1 MNKKFLSAILFGALM
16 VSSTGTFV
24 SCKDYDDDIDELWGA
39 VNGGKEE
46 LSKKVSALE
55 TSVSDLQGAQT
66 KLEAEIAAVKKE
78 AADAKAAADQAAA
91 DAADAKAAA
100 LQAEKNAIEA
110 AKAEI
115 AKVKEE
121 LVKMIQDN
129 QGASEEDIKA
139 IESEIA
145 TIKGDIAALTAA
157 YKGADAEIL
166 DKLSKVESTLGER
179 ISNLEADVKT
189 NKEEIGKLQGA
200 LKLQQDALD
209 AYKEA
214 TGKELGNI
222 NTRLGECEEA
232 VKALQGFDVAETKA
246 AIEQLKNDYKKIA
259 EEITKINTNLDV
271 LSSAI
276 YTGVTHVSLVNSVNN
291 NQGENN
297 WNLDFESV
305 LIQKNIF
312 GDEWTLDKTISNK
325 LEFKGGTQDQKS
337 AKFLIRVSPT
347 NANLDASMISLQ
359 DSKGEKLDI
368 VEVKNITP
376 YDELLTGERGISKG
390 GLWVVEVA
398 LKNYDADSFN
408 AAAYKDGKKVD
419 NNQQYNLYAV
429 AVDNTKEDETAMGK
443 RNIIST
449 YDLTL
454 EHGNFDPSEK
464 LNFFV
469 DDTNVND
476 INNRYSFESKSI
488 TGEVESG
495 STPAKEYKWSGNA
508 LTEAFDKNGNVLKD
522 KEGTPVATVEENQA
536 PEEGDNRSDMQA
548 YPAVQNKA
556 ITISLKEKKGEK
568 WVAAE
573 KVKAM
578 YVTFDKKA
586 NAVESAPSEW
596 NAWNSYKYEGLNTVV
611 EGTTATIKISPNEDQ
626 EIINDF
632 IGFRV
637 YAVNLDGTL
646 VDPDGRAF
654 YVKLGE
660 AGVEIPSIE
669 TKVIATEVDAKSGA
683 VELSKEDVAKLKGL
697 KIASY
702 EWAADGLGD
711 KVNEN
716 PDLNNKITH
725 TKANGFQ
732 VTLTAGT
739 ATITT
744 ATDVVD
750 GILEKE
756 QKVTIPTDINK
767 VTIATKFNESL
778 GMVLDDTKLNGT
790 LTLKNADGFVLATI
804 KVSAEKVLPTAEP
817 AEDKF
822 TVKDNQIVNGVY
834 NCFLIP
840 SQYKMDGTIT
850 WDAQNGWGVKG
861 TASEGTMNM
870 ENVFNGWEKDFDE
883 SEAISGYRIVL
894 ANTKYNADTKD
905 YTDEE
910 EFTKNVAIPN
920 VLINSTT
927 KHATD
932 VEYVYAGVS
941 AYVDNNKVLINQ
953 NHAVKAYDS
962 FNTVYN
968 CYMHKPVHT
977 WRWIEAKDGNYTL
990 IDGEWVIDTNKN
1002 GKKDAGEV
1010 SRPLPKTSAVYAEEN
1025 FEVNCADIFGVNTYN
1040 STKYGVD
1047 MTKLNLKEIRVVDAK
1062 ITSNGSKDEDY
1073 FVRNH
1078 SHNSQDWGDQTIKF
1092 HKNSAST
1099 NPTADVASTLT
1110 VVYVDMYGHVQTAEV
1125 GFTVKKQ

>member
-1 MNKKFLSAILFGALM
+1 MNKKFLSAVLFGALM

-24 SCKDYDDDIDELWGA
+24 SCKDYDDDIEELWGA
-39 VNGGKEE
+39 VNGGKED

-55 TSVSDLQGAQT
+55 TSVSDLQSAQT
-66 KLEAEIAAVKKE
+66 KLEAEIAAAKKE
-78 AADAKAAADQAAA
+78 
-91 DAADAKAAA
+91 AADAKAAA

-121 LVKMIQDN
+121 LVKMIQNN

-145 TIKGDIAALTAA
+145 TIKGDITALTAA

-166 DKLSKVESTLGER
+166 DKLSKVEGVLGER
-179 ISNLEADVKT
+179 ITNLEADVKT
-189 NKEEIGKLQGA
+189 NKEEIGKLQSA

-214 TGKELGNI
+214 TGKELGDVK
-222 NTRLGECEEA
+222 TKLEACEKA
-232 VKALQGFDVAETKA
+232 VEALQGFDVAETKA

-276 YTGVTHVSLVNSVNN
+276 YTGVTHVSLVNSESN
-291 NQGENN
+291 NQGKDK

-312 GDEWTLDKTISNK
+312 GDEWTLDKTIANK

-376 YDELLTGERGISKG
+376 YDELLTGTRGISKG

-398 LKNYDADSFN
+398 LKNYDEDSFN
-408 AAAYKDGKKVD
+408 AAATNKDGKEV
-419 NNQQYNLYAV
+419 LYAV

-476 INNRYSFESKSI
+476 INNRYTFESKSI

-495 STPAKEYKWSGNA
+495 STPAKEYKWTGNA

-522 KEGTPVATVEENQA
+522 KDGNFVAKEEENQA
-536 PEEGDNRSDMQA
+536 PETGDNRSNMQA

-556 ITISLKEKKGEK
+556 ITISLKEKNNEGK

-669 TKVIATEVDAKSGA
+669 TKVIATTVDAESGA

-711 KVNEN
+711 KVNGV
-716 PDLNNKITH
+716 TH
-725 TKANGFQ
+725 IKANGFQ

-739 ATITT
+739 AVI
-744 ATDVVD
+744 ATGSEVVD
-750 GILEKE
+750 GILEGK
-756 QKVTIPTDINK
+756 QDVTIPTNINK
-767 VTIATKFNESL
+767 ATIVTKFNENL
-778 GMVLDDTKLNGT
+778 GLVLNDTKLNGT

-817 AEDKF
+817 AEHKF
-822 TVKDNQIVNGVY
+822 TAKDNQIVNGVY

-840 SQYKMDGTIT
+840 SQYDMDGTIT
-850 WDAQNGWGVKG
+850 WDAQNGWGVTG

-870 ENVFNGWEKDFDE
+870 ENVFNGWKNDFDGN
-883 SEAISGYRIVL
+883 SVTSGYRIVL
-894 ANTKYNADTKD
+894 ANTKYNNDTKD
-905 YTDEE
+905 YTDEA
-910 EFTKNVAIPN
+910 EFGKNVTITN
-920 VLINSTT
+920 KLINSET

-977 WRWIEAKDGNYTL
+977 WRWIEAADKGYIVKDGIWYSA
-990 IDGEWVIDTNKN
+990 DGK
-1002 GKKDAGEV
+1002 V
-1010 SRPLPKTSAVYAEEN
+1010 SKEDEMPKTSAVYAEEN

-1073 FVRNH
+1073 FVRDH
-1078 SHNSQDWGDQTIKF
+1078 SQNSQDWGNQTIKF
-1092 HKNSAST
+1092 RKNSSST

>member
-1 MNKKFLSAILFGALM
+1 MNKKFLSAVLFGALM

-24 SCKDYDDDIDELWGA
+24 SCKDYDDDIEELWGA
-39 VNGGKEE
+39 VNGGKED

-55 TSVSDLQGAQT
+55 TSVSDLQSAQT
-66 KLEAEIAAVKKE
+66 KLEAEIAAAKKE
-78 AADAKAAADQAAA
+78 
-91 DAADAKAAA
+91 AADAKAAA

-121 LVKMIQDN
+121 LVKMIQNN

-145 TIKGDIAALTAA
+145 TIKGDITALTAA

-166 DKLSKVESTLGER
+166 DKLSKVEGVLGER
-179 ISNLEADVKT
+179 ITNLEADVKT
-189 NKEEIGKLQGA
+189 NKEEIGKLQSA

-214 TGKELGNI
+214 TGKELGDVK
-222 NTRLGECEEA
+222 TKLEACEKA
-232 VKALQGFDVAETKA
+232 VEALQGFDVAETKA

-276 YTGVTHVSLVNSVNN
+276 YTGVTHVSLVNSESN
-291 NQGENN
+291 NQGKDK

-312 GDEWTLDKTISNK
+312 GDEWTLDKTIANK

-376 YDELLTGERGISKG
+376 YDELLTGTRGISKG

-398 LKNYDADSFN
+398 LKNYDEDSFN
-408 AAAYKDGKKVD
+408 AAATNKDGKKV
-419 NNQQYNLYAV
+419 LYAV

-476 INNRYSFESKSI
+476 INNRYTFESKSI

-495 STPAKEYKWSGNA
+495 STPAKEYKWTGNA

-522 KEGTPVATVEENQA
+522 KDGNFVAKEEENQA
-536 PEEGDNRSDMQA
+536 PETGDNRSNMQA

-556 ITISLKEKKGEK
+556 ITISLKEKNNEGK

-669 TKVIATEVDAKSGA
+669 TKVIATTVDAESGA

-711 KVNEN
+711 KVNGV
-716 PDLNNKITH
+716 TH
-725 TKANGFQ
+725 IKANGFQ

-739 ATITT
+739 AVI
-744 ATDVVD
+744 ATGSEVVD
-750 GILEKE
+750 GILEGK
-756 QKVTIPTDINK
+756 QDVTIPTNINK
-767 VTIATKFNESL
+767 ATIVTKFNENL
-778 GMVLDDTKLNGT
+778 GLVLNDTKLNGT

-817 AEDKF
+817 AEHKF
-822 TVKDNQIVNGVY
+822 TAKDNQIVNGVY

-840 SQYKMDGTIT
+840 SQYDMDGTIT
-850 WDAQNGWGVKG
+850 WDAQNGWGVTG

-870 ENVFNGWEKDFDE
+870 ENVFNGWKNDFDGN
-883 SEAISGYRIVL
+883 SVTSGYRIVL
-894 ANTKYNADTKD
+894 ANTKYNNDTKD
-905 YTDEE
+905 YTDEA
-910 EFTKNVAIPN
+910 EFGKNVTITN
-920 VLINSTT
+920 KLINSET

-977 WRWIEAKDGNYTL
+977 WRWIEAADKGYIVKDGIWYSA
-990 IDGEWVIDTNKN
+990 DGK
-1002 GKKDAGEV
+1002 V
-1010 SRPLPKTSAVYAEEN
+1010 SKEDEMPKTSAVYAEKN

-1073 FVRNH
+1073 FVRDH
-1078 SHNSQDWGDQTIKF
+1078 SQNSQDWGNQTIKF
-1092 HKNSAST
+1092 RKNSSST

>member
-1 MNKKFLSAILFGALM
+1 MNKKFLSAVLFGALM

-24 SCKDYDDDIDELWGA
+24 SCKDYDDDIEELWGA
-39 VNGGKEE
+39 VNGGKED

-55 TSVSDLQGAQT
+55 TSVSDLQSAQT
-66 KLEAEIAAVKKE
+66 KLEAEIAAAKKE
-78 AADAKAAADQAAA
+78 
-91 DAADAKAAA
+91 AADAKAAA

-121 LVKMIQDN
+121 LVKMIQNN

-145 TIKGDIAALTAA
+145 TIKGDITALTAA

-166 DKLSKVESTLGER
+166 DKLSKVEGVLGER
-179 ISNLEADVKT
+179 ITNLEADVKT
-189 NKEEIGKLQGA
+189 NKEEIGKLQSA

-214 TGKELGNI
+214 TGKELGDVK
-222 NTRLGECEEA
+222 TKLEACEKA
-232 VKALQGFDVAETKA
+232 VEALQGFDVAETKA

-276 YTGVTHVSLVNSVNN
+276 YTGVTHVSLVNSESN
-291 NQGENN
+291 NQGKDK

-312 GDEWTLDKTISNK
+312 GDEWTLDKTIANK

-376 YDELLTGERGISKG
+376 YDELLTGTRGISKG

-398 LKNYDADSFN
+398 LKNYDEDSFN
-408 AAAYKDGKKVD
+408 AAATNKDGKKV
-419 NNQQYNLYAV
+419 LYAV

-476 INNRYSFESKSI
+476 INNRYTFESKSI

-495 STPAKEYKWSGNA
+495 STPAKEYKWTGNA

-522 KEGTPVATVEENQA
+522 KDGNFVAKEEENQA
-536 PEEGDNRSDMQA
+536 PETGDNRSNMQA

-556 ITISLKEKKGEK
+556 ITISLKEKNNEGK

-669 TKVIATEVDAKSGA
+669 TKVIATTVDAESGA

-711 KVNEN
+711 KVNGV
-716 PDLNNKITH
+716 TH
-725 TKANGFQ
+725 IKANGFQ

-739 ATITT
+739 AVI
-744 ATDVVD
+744 ATDSEVVD
-750 GILEKE
+750 GILEGK
-756 QKVTIPTDINK
+756 QDVTIPTNINK
-767 VTIATKFNESL
+767 ATIVTKFNENL
-778 GMVLDDTKLNGT
+778 GLVLNDTKLNGT

-817 AEDKF
+817 AEHKF
-822 TVKDNQIVNGVY
+822 TAKDNQIVNGVY

-840 SQYKMDGTIT
+840 SQYDMDGTIT
-850 WDAQNGWGVKG
+850 WDAQNGWGVTG

-870 ENVFNGWEKDFDE
+870 ENVFNGWKNDFDGN
-883 SEAISGYRIVL
+883 SVTSGYRIVL
-894 ANTKYNADTKD
+894 ANTKYNNDTKD
-905 YTDEE
+905 YTDEA
-910 EFTKNVAIPN
+910 EFGKNVTITN
-920 VLINSTT
+920 KLINSET

-977 WRWIEAKDGNYTL
+977 WRWIEAADKGYIVKDGIWYSA
-990 IDGEWVIDTNKN
+990 DGK
-1002 GKKDAGEV
+1002 V
-1010 SRPLPKTSAVYAEEN
+1010 SKEDEMPKTSAVYAEEN

-1073 FVRNH
+1073 FVRDH
-1078 SHNSQDWGDQTIKF
+1078 SQNSQDWGNQTIKF
-1092 HKNSAST
+1092 RKNSSST

>member
-1 MNKKFLSAILFGALM
+1 MNKKFLSAVLFGALM

-24 SCKDYDDDIDELWGA
+24 SCKDYDDDIEELWGA
-39 VNGGKEE
+39 VNGGKED

-55 TSVSDLQGAQT
+55 TSVSDLQSAQT
-66 KLEAEIAAVKKE
+66 KLEAEIAAAKKE
-78 AADAKAAADQAAA
+78 
-91 DAADAKAAA
+91 AADAKAAA

-121 LVKMIQDN
+121 LVKMIQNN

-145 TIKGDIAALTAA
+145 TIKGDITALTAA

-166 DKLSKVESTLGER
+166 DKLSKVEGVLGER
-179 ISNLEADVKT
+179 ITNLEADVKT
-189 NKEEIGKLQGA
+189 NKEEIGKLQSA

-214 TGKELGNI
+214 TGKELGDVK
-222 NTRLGECEEA
+222 TKLEACEKA
-232 VKALQGFDVAETKA
+232 VEALQGFDVAETKA

-276 YTGVTHVSLVNSVNN
+276 YTGVTHVSLVNSESN
-291 NQGENN
+291 NQGKDK

-312 GDEWTLDKTISNK
+312 GDEWTLDKTIANK

-376 YDELLTGERGISKG
+376 YDELLTGTRGISKG

-398 LKNYDADSFN
+398 LKNYDEDSFN
-408 AAAYKDGKKVD
+408 AAATNKDGKKV
-419 NNQQYNLYAV
+419 LYAV

-476 INNRYSFESKSI
+476 INNRYTFESKSI

-495 STPAKEYKWSGNA
+495 STPAKEYKWTGNA

-522 KEGTPVATVEENQA
+522 KDGNFVAKEEENQA
-536 PEEGDNRSDMQA
+536 PETGDNRSNMQA

-556 ITISLKEKKGEK
+556 ITISLKEKNNEGK

-669 TKVIATEVDAKSGA
+669 TKVIATTVDAESGA

-711 KVNEN
+711 KVNGV
-716 PDLNNKITH
+716 TH
-725 TKANGFQ
+725 IKANGFQ

-739 ATITT
+739 AVI
-744 ATDVVD
+744 ATGSEVVD
-750 GILEKE
+750 GILEGK
-756 QKVTIPTDINK
+756 QDVTIPTNINK
-767 VTIATKFNESL
+767 ATIVTKFNENL
-778 GMVLDDTKLNGT
+778 GLVLNDTKLNGT

-817 AEDKF
+817 AEHKF
-822 TVKDNQIVNGVY
+822 TAKDNQIVNGVY

-840 SQYKMDGTIT
+840 SQYDMNGTIT
-850 WDAQNGWGVKG
+850 WDAQNGWGVTG

-870 ENVFNGWEKDFDE
+870 ENVFNGWKNDFDGN
-883 SEAISGYRIVL
+883 SVTSGYRIVL
-894 ANTKYNADTKD
+894 ANTKYNNDTKD
-905 YTDEE
+905 YTDEA
-910 EFTKNVAIPN
+910 EFGKNVTITN
-920 VLINSTT
+920 KLINSET

-977 WRWIEAKDGNYTL
+977 WRWIEAADKGYIVKDGIWYSA
-990 IDGEWVIDTNKN
+990 DGK
-1002 GKKDAGEV
+1002 V
-1010 SRPLPKTSAVYAEEN
+1010 SKEDEMPKTSAVYAEEN

-1073 FVRNH
+1073 FVRDH
-1078 SHNSQDWGDQTIKF
+1078 SQNSQDWGNQTIKF
-1092 HKNSAST
+1092 RKNSSST

>member
-1 MNKKFLSAILFGALM
+1 MNKKFLSAVLFGALM

-24 SCKDYDDDIDELWGA
+24 SCKDYDDDIEELWGA
-39 VNGGKEE
+39 VNGGKED

-55 TSVSDLQGAQT
+55 TSVSDLQSAQT
-66 KLEAEIAAVKKE
+66 KLEAEIAAAKKE
-78 AADAKAAADQAAA
+78 
-91 DAADAKAAA
+91 AADAKAAA

-121 LVKMIQDN
+121 LVKMIQNN

-145 TIKGDIAALTAA
+145 TIKGDITALTAA

-166 DKLSKVESTLGER
+166 DKLSKVEGVLGER
-179 ISNLEADVKT
+179 ITNLEADVKT
-189 NKEEIGKLQGA
+189 NKEEIGKLQSA

-214 TGKELGNI
+214 TGKELGDVK
-222 NTRLGECEEA
+222 TKLEACEKA
-232 VKALQGFDVAETKA
+232 VEALQGFDVAETKA

-276 YTGVTHVSLVNSVNN
+276 YTGVTHVSLVNSESN
-291 NQGENN
+291 NQGEDK
-297 WNLDFESV
+297 WNLNFESV

-312 GDEWTLDKTISNK
+312 GDEWTLDKTIANK

-376 YDELLTGERGISKG
+376 YDELLTGTRGISKG

-398 LKNYDADSFN
+398 LKNYDEDSFN
-408 AAAYKDGKKVD
+408 AAATNKDGKKV
-419 NNQQYNLYAV
+419 LYAV

-476 INNRYSFESKSI
+476 INNRYTFESKSI

-495 STPAKEYKWSGNA
+495 STPAKEYKWTGNA

-522 KEGTPVATVEENQA
+522 KDGNFVAKEEENQA
-536 PEEGDNRSDMQA
+536 PETGDNRSNMPA

-556 ITISLKEKKGEK
+556 ITISLKEKNNEGK

-669 TKVIATEVDAKSGA
+669 TKVIATTVDAKSGA

-711 KVNEN
+711 KVNGV
-716 PDLNNKITH
+716 TH
-725 TKANGFQ
+725 IKANGFQ

-739 ATITT
+739 AVI
-744 ATDVVD
+744 ATESKVVD
-750 GILEKE
+750 GILEGK
-756 QKVTIPTDINK
+756 QDVTIPTNINK
-767 VTIATKFNESL
+767 ATIVTKFNENL
-778 GMVLDDTKLNGT
+778 GLVLNDTKLNGT

-817 AEDKF
+817 AEHKF
-822 TVKDNQIVNGVY
+822 TAKDNQIVNGVY

-840 SQYKMDGTIT
+840 SQYDMNGTIT
-850 WDAQNGWGVKG
+850 WDAQNGWGVTG

-870 ENVFNGWEKDFDE
+870 ENVFNGWKNDFDGN
-883 SEAISGYRIVL
+883 SVTSGYRIVL
-894 ANTKYNADTKD
+894 ANTKYNDDTKD
-905 YTDEE
+905 YTDEA
-910 EFTKNVAIPN
+910 EFGKNVTITN
-920 VLINSTT
+920 KLINSET

-941 AYVDNNKVLINQ
+941 AYVDNNKVLTNQ

-977 WRWIEAKDGNYTL
+977 WRWIEAADKGYIVKDGIWYSA
-990 IDGEWVIDTNKN
+990 DG
-1002 GKKDAGEV
+1002 KDSKEDEM
-1010 SRPLPKTSAVYAEEN
+1010 PKTSAVYAEEN

-1073 FVRNH
+1073 FVRDH
-1078 SHNSQDWGDQTIKF
+1078 SQNSQDWGNQTIKF

>member
-1 MNKKFLSAILFGALM
+1 MNKKFLSAVLFGALM

-24 SCKDYDDDIDELWGA
+24 SCKDYDDDIEELWGA
-39 VNGGKEE
+39 VNGGKED

-55 TSVSDLQGAQT
+55 TSVSDLQSAQT
-66 KLEAEIAAVKKE
+66 KLEAEIAAAKKE
-78 AADAKAAADQAAA
+78 
-91 DAADAKAAA
+91 AADAKAAA

-121 LVKMIQDN
+121 LVKMIQNN

-145 TIKGDIAALTAA
+145 TIKGDITALTAA
-157 YKGADAEIL
+157 YKGADSEIL
-166 DKLSKVESTLGER
+166 DKLSKVEGVLGER
-179 ISNLEADVKT
+179 ITNLEADVKT
-189 NKEEIGKLQGA
+189 NKEEIGKLQSA

-214 TGKELGNI
+214 TGKELGDVK
-222 NTRLGECEEA
+222 TKLEACEKA
-232 VKALQGFDVAETKA
+232 VEALQGFDVAETKA

-276 YTGVTHVSLVNSVNN
+276 YTGVTHVSLVNSESN
-291 NQGENN
+291 NQGKDK

-312 GDEWTLDKTISNK
+312 GDEWTLDKTIANK

-376 YDELLTGERGISKG
+376 YDELLTGTRGISKG

-398 LKNYDADSFN
+398 LKNYDEDSFN
-408 AAAYKDGKKVD
+408 AAATNKDGKKV
-419 NNQQYNLYAV
+419 LYAV

-476 INNRYSFESKSI
+476 INNRYTFESKSI

-495 STPAKEYKWSGNA
+495 STPAKEYKWTGNA

-522 KEGTPVATVEENQA
+522 KDGNFVAKEEENQA
-536 PEEGDNRSDMQA
+536 PETGDNRSNMQA

-556 ITISLKEKKGEK
+556 ITISLKEKNNEGK

-669 TKVIATEVDAKSGA
+669 TKVIATTVDAESGA

-711 KVNEN
+711 KVNGV
-716 PDLNNKITH
+716 TH
-725 TKANGFQ
+725 IKANGFQ

-739 ATITT
+739 AVI
-744 ATDVVD
+744 ATGSEVVD
-750 GILEKE
+750 GILEGK
-756 QKVTIPTDINK
+756 QDVTIPTNINK
-767 VTIATKFNESL
+767 ATIVTKFNENL
-778 GMVLDDTKLNGT
+778 GLVLNDTKLNGT

-817 AEDKF
+817 AEHKF
-822 TVKDNQIVNGVY
+822 TAKDNQIVNGVY

-840 SQYKMDGTIT
+840 SQYDMDGTIT
-850 WDAQNGWGVKG
+850 WDAQNGWGVTG

-870 ENVFNGWEKDFDE
+870 ENVFNGWKNDFDGN
-883 SEAISGYRIVL
+883 SVTSGYRIVL
-894 ANTKYNADTKD
+894 ANTKYNNDTKD
-905 YTDEE
+905 YTDEA
-910 EFTKNVAIPN
+910 EFGKNVTITN
-920 VLINSTT
+920 KLINSET

-977 WRWIEAKDGNYTL
+977 WRWIEAADKGYIVKDGIWYSA
-990 IDGEWVIDTNKN
+990 DGK
-1002 GKKDAGEV
+1002 V
-1010 SRPLPKTSAVYAEEN
+1010 SKEDEMPKTSAVYAEEN

-1073 FVRNH
+1073 FVRDH
-1078 SHNSQDWGDQTIKF
+1078 SQNSQDWGNQTIKF
-1092 HKNSAST
+1092 RKNSSST

>member
-24 SCKDYDDDIDELWGA
+24 SCKDYDDDIDELWSA

-214 TGKELGNI
+214 TGKELGDI
-222 NTRLGECEEA
+222 NTRLAACEEA

-276 YTGVTHVSLVNSVNN
+276 YTGVTHVSLVNSENN
-291 NQGENN
+291 NQGEDK

-312 GDEWTLDKTISNK
+312 GDEWTLDKTIANK

-376 YDELLTGERGISKG
+376 YDELLTGTRGISKG

-398 LKNYDADSFN
+398 LKNYDEDSFN
-408 AAAYKDGKKVD
+408 AAADKDGKKV
-419 NNQQYNLYAV
+419 LYAV
-429 AVDNTKEDETAMGK
+429 AVDNTKEDETVMGK

-454 EHGNFDPSEK
+454 EHNNFGPSNE
-464 LNFFV
+464 LDFFV

-476 INNRYSFESKSI
+476 INNRYTFESKSI
-488 TGEVESG
+488 TGEVKSG
-495 STPAKEYKWSGNA
+495 STPAKEYKWTGNA

-522 KEGTPVATVEENQA
+522 KGNFVAKEEENQA
-536 PEEGDNRSDMQA
+536 PEKGDNRSNMQA

-556 ITISLKEKKGEK
+556 ITISLKEKKGDK

-669 TKVIATEVDAKSGA
+669 TKVIATTVDAKSGA

-697 KIASY
+697 KIDSY

-711 KVNEN
+711 KVNEDE
-716 PDLNNKITH
+716 DLEENEKITH
-725 TKANGFQ
+725 IKANGFQ

-744 ATDVVD
+744 GADVVD
-750 GILEKE
+750 GI
-756 QKVTIPTDINK
+756 QKGDDLDVSIPTDINK
-767 VTIATKFNESL
+767 ATIVTKFNESL

-790 LTLKNADGFVLATI
+790 LTLKNVDGFVLATI

-817 AEDKF
+817 AEHKF
-822 TVKDNQIVNGVY
+822 TAKDNQIVNGVY

-850 WDAQNGWGVKG
+850 WDAQKGWGVEG

-870 ENVFNGWEKDFDE
+870 ENVFNGWKNDFKN
-883 SEAISGYRIVL
+883 ATSGYRIVL
-894 ANTKYNADTKD
+894 ANTKYNNGTKD
-905 YTDEE
+905 YTDEA
-910 EFTKNVAIPN
+910 EFGENVTIPN

-932 VEYVYAGVS
+932 IEYVYAGVS
-941 AYVDNNKVLINQ
+941 AYVDNNKVLTNQ

-1002 GKKDAGEV
+1002 GKKDANEV
-1010 SRPLPKTSAVYAEEN
+1010 SRTLPKTSAVYAEEN

-1047 MTKLNLKEIRVVDAK
+1047 MTKLNLQEIRVVDAK

-1073 FVRNH
+1073 FVRDH
-1078 SHNSQDWGDQTIKF
+1078 SQNSQDWDNQTIKF

>member
-1 MNKKFLSAILFGALM
+1 MNKKFLSAVLFGALM

-24 SCKDYDDDIDELWGA
+24 SCKDYDDDIEELWGA
-39 VNGGKEE
+39 VNGGKED

-55 TSVSDLQGAQT
+55 TSVSDLQSAQT
-66 KLEAEIAAVKKE
+66 KLEAEIAAAKKE
-78 AADAKAAADQAAA
+78 
-91 DAADAKAAA
+91 AADAKAAA

-121 LVKMIQDN
+121 LVKMIQNN

-145 TIKGDIAALTAA
+145 TIKGDITALTAA

-166 DKLSKVESTLGER
+166 DKLSKVEGVLGER
-179 ISNLEADVKT
+179 ITNLEADVKT
-189 NKEEIGKLQGA
+189 NKEEIGKLQSA

-214 TGKELGNI
+214 TGKELGDVK
-222 NTRLGECEEA
+222 TKLEACEKA
-232 VKALQGFDVAETKA
+232 VEALQGFDVAETKA

-276 YTGVTHVSLVNSVNN
+276 YTGVTHVSLVNSESN
-291 NQGENN
+291 NQGKDK

-312 GDEWTLDKTISNK
+312 GDEWTLDKTIANK

-376 YDELLTGERGISKG
+376 YDELLTGTRGISKG

-398 LKNYDADSFN
+398 LKNYDEDSFN
-408 AAAYKDGKKVD
+408 AAATNKDGKKV
-419 NNQQYNLYAV
+419 LYAV

-476 INNRYSFESKSI
+476 INNRYTFESKSI

-495 STPAKEYKWSGNA
+495 STPAKEYKWTGNA

-522 KEGTPVATVEENQA
+522 KDGNFVAKEEENQA
-536 PEEGDNRSDMQA
+536 PETGDNRSNMQA

-556 ITISLKEKKGEK
+556 ITISLKEKNNEGK

-669 TKVIATEVDAKSGA
+669 TKVIATTVDAESGA

-711 KVNEN
+711 KVNGV
-716 PDLNNKITH
+716 TH
-725 TKANGFQ
+725 IKANGFQ

-739 ATITT
+739 AVI
-744 ATDVVD
+744 ATGSEVVD
-750 GILEKE
+750 GILEGK
-756 QKVTIPTDINK
+756 QDVTIPTNINK
-767 VTIATKFNESL
+767 ATIVTKFNENL
-778 GMVLDDTKLNGT
+778 GLVLNDTKLNGT

-817 AEDKF
+817 AEHKF
-822 TVKDNQIVNGVY
+822 TAKDNQIVNGVY

-840 SQYKMDGTIT
+840 SQYDMDGTIT
-850 WDAQNGWGVKG
+850 WDAQNGWGVTG

-870 ENVFNGWEKDFDE
+870 ENVFNGWKNDFDGN
-883 SEAISGYRIVL
+883 SVTSGYRIVL
-894 ANTKYNADTKD
+894 ANTKYNNDTKD
-905 YTDEE
+905 YTDEA
-910 EFTKNVAIPN
+910 EFGKNVTITN
-920 VLINSTT
+920 KLINSET

-977 WRWIEAKDGNYTL
+977 WRWIEAADKGYIVKDGIWYSA
-990 IDGEWVIDTNKN
+990 DGKVFKED
-1002 GKKDAGEV
+1002 EM
-1010 SRPLPKTSAVYAEEN
+1010 PKTSAVYAEEN

-1073 FVRNH
+1073 FVRDH
-1078 SHNSQDWGDQTIKF
+1078 SQNSQDWGNQTIKF
-1092 HKNSAST
+1092 RKNSSST

>member
-1 MNKKFLSAILFGALM
+1 MNKKFLSAVLFGALM

-24 SCKDYDDDIDELWGA
+24 SCKDYDDDIEELWGA
-39 VNGGKEE
+39 VNGGKED

-55 TSVSDLQGAQT
+55 TSVSDLQSAQT
-66 KLEAEIAAVKKE
+66 KLEAEIAAAKKE
-78 AADAKAAADQAAA
+78 
-91 DAADAKAAA
+91 AADAKAAA

-121 LVKMIQDN
+121 LVKMIQNN

-145 TIKGDIAALTAA
+145 TIKGDITALTAA

-166 DKLSKVESTLGER
+166 DKLSKVEGVLGER
-179 ISNLEADVKT
+179 ITNLEADVKT
-189 NKEEIGKLQGA
+189 NKEEIGKLQSA

-214 TGKELGNI
+214 TGKELGDVK
-222 NTRLGECEEA
+222 TKLEACEKA
-232 VKALQGFDVAETKA
+232 VEALQGFDVAETKA

-276 YTGVTHVSLVNSVNN
+276 YTGVTHVSLVNSESN
-291 NQGENN
+291 NQGKDK

-312 GDEWTLDKTISNK
+312 GDEWTLDKTIANK

-376 YDELLTGERGISKG
+376 YDELLTGTRGISKG

-398 LKNYDADSFN
+398 LKNYDEDSFN
-408 AAAYKDGKKVD
+408 AAATNKDGKKV
-419 NNQQYNLYAV
+419 LYAV

-476 INNRYSFESKSI
+476 INNRYTFESKSI

-495 STPAKEYKWSGNA
+495 STPAKEYKWTGNA

-522 KEGTPVATVEENQA
+522 KDGNFVAKEEENQA
-536 PEEGDNRSDMQA
+536 PETGDNRSNMQA

-556 ITISLKEKKGEK
+556 ITISLKEKNNEGK

-669 TKVIATEVDAKSGA
+669 TKVIATTVDAESGA

-711 KVNEN
+711 KVNGV
-716 PDLNNKITH
+716 TH
-725 TKANGFQ
+725 IKANGFQ

-739 ATITT
+739 AVI
-744 ATDVVD
+744 ATGSEVVD
-750 GILEKE
+750 GILEGK
-756 QKVTIPTDINK
+756 QDVTIPTNINK
-767 VTIATKFNESL
+767 ATIVTKFNENL
-778 GMVLDDTKLNGT
+778 GLVLNDTKLNGT

-817 AEDKF
+817 AEHKF
-822 TVKDNQIVNGVY
+822 TAKDNQIVNGVY

-840 SQYKMDGTIT
+840 SQYDMDGTIT
-850 WDAQNGWGVKG
+850 WDAQNGWGVTG

-870 ENVFNGWEKDFDE
+870 ENVFNGWKNDFDGN
-883 SEAISGYRIVL
+883 SVTSGYRIVL
-894 ANTKYNADTKD
+894 ANTKYNNDTKD
-905 YTDEE
+905 YTDEA
-910 EFTKNVAIPN
+910 EFGKNVTITN
-920 VLINSTT
+920 KLINSET

-977 WRWIEAKDGNYTL
+977 WRWIEAADKGYIVKDGIWYSA
-990 IDGEWVIDTNKN
+990 DGK
-1002 GKKDAGEV
+1002 V
-1010 SRPLPKTSAVYAEEN
+1010 SKEDEMPKTSAVYAEEN

-1047 MTKLNLKEIRVVDAK
+1047 MTKLNLKEISVVDAK

-1073 FVRNH
+1073 FVRDH
-1078 SHNSQDWGDQTIKF
+1078 SQNSQDWGNQTIKF
-1092 HKNSAST
+1092 RKNSSST

>member
-1 MNKKFLSAILFGALM
+1 MNKKFLSAVLFGALM

-24 SCKDYDDDIDELWGA
+24 SCKDYDDDIEELWGA
-39 VNGGKEE
+39 VNGGKED

-55 TSVSDLQGAQT
+55 TSVSDLQSAQT
-66 KLEAEIAAVKKE
+66 KLEAEIAAAKKE
-78 AADAKAAADQAAA
+78 
-91 DAADAKAAA
+91 AADAKAAA

-121 LVKMIQDN
+121 LVKMIQNN

-145 TIKGDIAALTAA
+145 TIKGDITALTAA

-166 DKLSKVESTLGER
+166 DKLSKVEGVLGER
-179 ISNLEADVKT
+179 ITNLEADVKT
-189 NKEEIGKLQGA
+189 NKEEIGKLQSA

-214 TGKELGNI
+214 TGKELGDVK
-222 NTRLGECEEA
+222 TKLEACEKA
-232 VKALQGFDVAETKA
+232 VEALQGFDVAETKA

-276 YTGVTHVSLVNSVNN
+276 YTGVTHVSLVNSESN
-291 NQGENN
+291 NQGKDK
-297 WNLDFESV
+297 WNLEFESV

-312 GDEWTLDKTISNK
+312 GDEWTLDKTIANK

-376 YDELLTGERGISKG
+376 YDELLTGTRGISKG

-398 LKNYDADSFN
+398 LKNYDEDSFN
-408 AAAYKDGKKVD
+408 AAATNKDGKKV
-419 NNQQYNLYAV
+419 LYAV

-476 INNRYSFESKSI
+476 INNRYTFESKSI

-495 STPAKEYKWSGNA
+495 STPAKEYKWTGNA

-522 KEGTPVATVEENQA
+522 KDGNFVAKEEENQA
-536 PEEGDNRSDMQA
+536 PETGDNRSNMQA

-556 ITISLKEKKGEK
+556 ITISLKEKNNEGK

-669 TKVIATEVDAKSGA
+669 TKVIATTVDAESGA

-711 KVNEN
+711 KVNGV
-716 PDLNNKITH
+716 TH
-725 TKANGFQ
+725 IKANGFQ

-739 ATITT
+739 AVI
-744 ATDVVD
+744 ATGSEVVD
-750 GILEKE
+750 GILEGK
-756 QKVTIPTDINK
+756 QDVTIPTNINK
-767 VTIATKFNESL
+767 ATIVTKFNENL
-778 GMVLDDTKLNGT
+778 GLVLNDTKLNGT

-817 AEDKF
+817 AEHKF
-822 TVKDNQIVNGVY
+822 TAKDNQIVNGVY

-840 SQYKMDGTIT
+840 SQYDMDGTIT
-850 WDAQNGWGVKG
+850 WDAQNGWGVTG

-870 ENVFNGWEKDFDE
+870 ENVFNGWKNDFDGN
-883 SEAISGYRIVL
+883 SVTSGYRIVL
-894 ANTKYNADTKD
+894 ANTKYNNDTKD
-905 YTDEE
+905 YTDEA
-910 EFTKNVAIPN
+910 EFGKNVTITN
-920 VLINSTT
+920 KLINSET

-977 WRWIEAKDGNYTL
+977 WRWIEAADKGYIVKDGIWYSA
-990 IDGEWVIDTNKN
+990 DGK
-1002 GKKDAGEV
+1002 V
-1010 SRPLPKTSAVYAEEN
+1010 SKEDEMPKTSAVYAEEN

-1073 FVRNH
+1073 FVRDH
-1078 SHNSQDWGDQTIKF
+1078 SQNSQDWGNQTIKF
-1092 HKNSAST
+1092 RKNSSST

>member
-16 VSSTGTFV
+16 VTSTGTFV
-24 SCKDYDDDIDELWGA
+24 SCKDYDDDIEELWGA
-39 VNGGKEE
+39 VNGGKED

-55 TSVSDLQGAQT
+55 TSVSDLQSAQT
-66 KLEAEIAAVKKE
+66 KLEAEIAAAKKE
-78 AADAKAAADQAAA
+78 
-91 DAADAKAAA
+91 AADAKAAA

-121 LVKMIQDN
+121 LVKMIQNN

-145 TIKGDIAALTAA
+145 TIKGDITALTAA

-166 DKLSKVESTLGER
+166 DKLSKVEGVLGER
-179 ISNLEADVKT
+179 ITNLEADVKT
-189 NKEEIGKLQGA
+189 NKEEIGKLQSA

-214 TGKELGNI
+214 TGKELGDVK
-222 NTRLGECEEA
+222 TKLEACEKA
-232 VKALQGFDVAETKA
+232 VEALQGFDVAETKA

-276 YTGVTHVSLVNSVNN
+276 YTGVTHVSLVNSESN
-291 NQGENN
+291 NQGKDK

-312 GDEWTLDKTISNK
+312 GDEWTLDKTIANK

-376 YDELLTGERGISKG
+376 YDELLTGTRGISKG

-398 LKNYDADSFN
+398 LKNYDEDSFN
-408 AAAYKDGKKVD
+408 AAATNKDGKKV
-419 NNQQYNLYAV
+419 LYAV

-476 INNRYSFESKSI
+476 INNRYTFESKSI

-495 STPAKEYKWSGNA
+495 STPAKEYKWTGNA

-522 KEGTPVATVEENQA
+522 KDGNFVAKEEENQA
-536 PEEGDNRSDMQA
+536 PETGDNRSNMQA

-556 ITISLKEKKGEK
+556 ITISLKEKNNEGK

-669 TKVIATEVDAKSGA
+669 TKVIATTVDAESGA

-711 KVNEN
+711 KVNGV
-716 PDLNNKITH
+716 TH
-725 TKANGFQ
+725 IKANGFQ

-739 ATITT
+739 AVI
-744 ATDVVD
+744 ATGSEVVD
-750 GILEKE
+750 GILEGK
-756 QKVTIPTDINK
+756 QDVTIPTNINK
-767 VTIATKFNESL
+767 ATIVTKFNENL
-778 GMVLDDTKLNGT
+778 GLVLNDTKLNGT

-817 AEDKF
+817 AEHKF
-822 TVKDNQIVNGVY
+822 TAKDNQIVNGVY

-840 SQYKMDGTIT
+840 SQYDMDGTIT
-850 WDAQNGWGVKG
+850 WDAQNGWGVTG

-870 ENVFNGWEKDFDE
+870 ENVFNGWKNDFDGN
-883 SEAISGYRIVL
+883 SVTSGYRIVL
-894 ANTKYNADTKD
+894 ANTKYNNDTKD
-905 YTDEE
+905 YTDEA
-910 EFTKNVAIPN
+910 EFGKNVTITN
-920 VLINSTT
+920 KLINSET

-977 WRWIEAKDGNYTL
+977 WRWIEAADKGYIVKDGIWYSA
-990 IDGEWVIDTNKN
+990 DGK
-1002 GKKDAGEV
+1002 V
-1010 SRPLPKTSAVYAEEN
+1010 SKEDEMPKTSAVYAEEN

-1073 FVRNH
+1073 FVRDH
-1078 SHNSQDWGDQTIKF
+1078 SQNSQDWGNQTIKF
-1092 HKNSAST
+1092 RKNSSST

>member
-1 MNKKFLSAILFGALM
+1 MG
-16 VSSTGTFV
+16 
-24 SCKDYDDDIDELWGA
+24 CC
-39 VNGGKEE
+39 NGGKED

-55 TSVSDLQGAQT
+55 TSVSDLQSAQT
-66 KLEAEIAAVKKE
+66 KLEAEIAAAKKE

-121 LVKMIQDN
+121 LVKMIQNN

-145 TIKGDIAALTAA
+145 TIKGDITALTAA

-166 DKLSKVESTLGER
+166 DKLSKVEGVLGER
-179 ISNLEADVKT
+179 ITNLEADVKT
-189 NKEEIGKLQGA
+189 NKEEIGKLQSA

-214 TGKELGNI
+214 TGKELGDVK
-222 NTRLGECEEA
+222 TKLEACEKA
-232 VKALQGFDVAETKA
+232 VEALQGFDVAETKA

-276 YTGVTHVSLVNSVNN
+276 YTGVTHVSLVNSESN
-291 NQGENN
+291 NQGEDK
-297 WNLDFESV
+297 WNLNFESV

-312 GDEWTLDKTISNK
+312 GDEWTLDKTIANK

-376 YDELLTGERGISKG
+376 YDELLTGRGISKG

-398 LKNYDADSFN
+398 LKNYDKDSFN
-408 AAAYKDGKKVD
+408 AAATNKDGKKV
-419 NNQQYNLYAV
+419 LYAV

-454 EHGNFDPSEK
+454 EHGNFDPSEN

-476 INNRYSFESKSI
+476 INNRYTFESKSI

-495 STPAKEYKWSGNA
+495 STPAKEYKWTGNA

-522 KEGTPVATVEENQA
+522 KDGNFVAKEEENQA
-536 PEEGDNRSDMQA
+536 PEIGDNRSNMQA

-556 ITISLKEKKGEK
+556 ITISLKEKKGDK

-669 TKVIATEVDAKSGA
+669 TKVIATTVNAKSGA

-711 KVNEN
+711 KVNEAE
-716 PDLNNKITH
+716 DLEESEKITH

-739 ATITT
+739 AVI
-744 ATDVVD
+744 ATDSKVVD
-750 GILEKE
+750 GILEVK
-756 QKVTIPTDINK
+756 QDVTIPTNINK
-767 VTIATKFNESL
+767 ATIVTKFNENL
-778 GMVLDDTKLNGT
+778 GLVLNDTKLNGT

-817 AEDKF
+817 AEHKF
-822 TVKDNQIVNGVY
+822 TAKDNQIVNGVY

-840 SQYKMDGTIT
+840 SQYDMDGTIT
-850 WDAQNGWGVKG
+850 WDAQNGWGVTG

-870 ENVFNGWEKDFDE
+870 ENVFNGWKNDFDGN
-883 SEAISGYRIVL
+883 SVTSGYRIVL
-894 ANTKYNADTKD
+894 ANTKYNNDTKD
-905 YTDEE
+905 YTDEA
-910 EFTKNVAIPN
+910 EFGKNVTITN
-920 VLINSTT
+920 KLINSET

-977 WRWIEAKDGNYTL
+977 WRWIEAADKGYIVKDGIWYSA
-990 IDGEWVIDTNKN
+990 DGK
-1002 GKKDAGEV
+1002 V
-1010 SRPLPKTSAVYAEEN
+1010 SKEDEMPKTSAVYAEEN

-1073 FVRNH
+1073 FVRDH
-1078 SHNSQDWGDQTIKF
+1078 SQNSQDWGNQTIKF

>member
-1 MNKKFLSAILFGALM
+1 MNKKFLSAVLFGALM

-24 SCKDYDDDIDELWGA
+24 SCKDYDDDIEELWGA
-39 VNGGKEE
+39 VNGGKED

-55 TSVSDLQGAQT
+55 TSVSDLQSAQT
-66 KLEAEIAAVKKE
+66 KLEAEIAAAKKE
-78 AADAKAAADQAAA
+78 
-91 DAADAKAAA
+91 AADAKAAA

-121 LVKMIQDN
+121 LVKMIQNN

-145 TIKGDIAALTAA
+145 TIKGDITALTAA

-166 DKLSKVESTLGER
+166 DKLSKVEGVLGER
-179 ISNLEADVKT
+179 ITNLEADVKT
-189 NKEEIGKLQGA
+189 NKEEIGKLQSA

-214 TGKELGNI
+214 TGKELGDVK
-222 NTRLGECEEA
+222 TKLEACEKA
-232 VKALQGFDVAETKA
+232 VEALQGFDVAETKA

-276 YTGVTHVSLVNSVNN
+276 YTGVTHVSLVNSESN
-291 NQGENN
+291 NQGKDK

-312 GDEWTLDKTISNK
+312 GDEWTLDKTIANK

-376 YDELLTGERGISKG
+376 YDELLTGTRGISKG

-398 LKNYDADSFN
+398 LKNYDEDSFN
-408 AAAYKDGKKVD
+408 AAATNKDGKKV
-419 NNQQYNLYAV
+419 LYAV

-476 INNRYSFESKSI
+476 INNRYTFESKSI

-495 STPAKEYKWSGNA
+495 STPAKEYKWTGNA

-522 KEGTPVATVEENQA
+522 KDGNFVAKEEENQA
-536 PEEGDNRSDMQA
+536 PETGDNRSNMQA

-556 ITISLKEKKGEK
+556 ITISLKEKNNEGK

-669 TKVIATEVDAKSGA
+669 TKVIATTVDAESGA

-711 KVNEN
+711 KVNGV
-716 PDLNNKITH
+716 TH
-725 TKANGFQ
+725 IKANGFQ

-739 ATITT
+739 AVI
-744 ATDVVD
+744 ATGSEVVD
-750 GILEKE
+750 GILEGK
-756 QKVTIPTDINK
+756 QDVTIPTNINK
-767 VTIATKFNESL
+767 ATIVTKFNENL
-778 GMVLDDTKLNGT
+778 GLVLNDTKLNGT

-817 AEDKF
+817 AEHKF
-822 TVKDNQIVNGVY
+822 TAKDNQIVNGVY

-840 SQYKMDGTIT
+840 SQYDMDGTIT
-850 WDAQNGWGVKG
+850 WDAQNGWGVTG

-870 ENVFNGWEKDFDE
+870 ENVFNGWKNDFDGK
-883 SEAISGYRIVL
+883 SVTSGYRIVL
-894 ANTKYNADTKD
+894 ANTKYNNDTKD
-905 YTDEE
+905 YTDEA
-910 EFTKNVAIPN
+910 EFGKNVTITN
-920 VLINSTT
+920 KLINSET

-977 WRWIEAKDGNYTL
+977 WRWIEAADKGYIVKDGIWYSA
-990 IDGEWVIDTNKN
+990 DGK
-1002 GKKDAGEV
+1002 V
-1010 SRPLPKTSAVYAEEN
+1010 SKEDEMPKTSAVYAEEN

-1073 FVRNH
+1073 FVRDH
-1078 SHNSQDWGDQTIKF
+1078 SQNSQDWGNQTIKF
-1092 HKNSAST
+1092 RKNSSST

>member
-1 MNKKFLSAILFGALM
+1 MNKKFLSAVLFGALM

-24 SCKDYDDDIDELWGA
+24 SCKDYDDDIEELWGA
-39 VNGGKEE
+39 VNGGKED

-55 TSVSDLQGAQT
+55 TSVSDLQSAQT
-66 KLEAEIAAVKKE
+66 KLEAEIAAAKKE
-78 AADAKAAADQAAA
+78 
-91 DAADAKAAA
+91 AADAKAAA

-121 LVKMIQDN
+121 LVKMIQNN

-145 TIKGDIAALTAA
+145 TIKGDITALTAA

-166 DKLSKVESTLGER
+166 DKLSKVEGVLGER
-179 ISNLEADVKT
+179 ITNLEADVKT
-189 NKEEIGKLQGA
+189 NKEEIGKLQSA

-214 TGKELGNI
+214 TGKELGDVK
-222 NTRLGECEEA
+222 TKLEACEKA
-232 VKALQGFDVAETKA
+232 VEALQGFDVAETKA

-276 YTGVTHVSLVNSVNN
+276 YTGVTHVSLVNSESN
-291 NQGENN
+291 NQGKDK

-312 GDEWTLDKTISNK
+312 GDEWTLDKTIANK

-376 YDELLTGERGISKG
+376 YDELLTGTRGISKG

-398 LKNYDADSFN
+398 LKNYDEDSFN
-408 AAAYKDGKKVD
+408 AAATNKDGKKV
-419 NNQQYNLYAV
+419 LYAV

-476 INNRYSFESKSI
+476 INNRYTFESKSI

-495 STPAKEYKWSGNA
+495 STPAKEYKWTGNA

-522 KEGTPVATVEENQA
+522 KDGNFVAKEEENQA
-536 PEEGDNRSDMQA
+536 PETGDNRSNMQA

-556 ITISLKEKKGEK
+556 ITISLKEKNNEGK

-573 KVKAM
+573 EVKAM

-669 TKVIATEVDAKSGA
+669 TKVIATTVDAESGA

-711 KVNEN
+711 KVNGV
-716 PDLNNKITH
+716 TH
-725 TKANGFQ
+725 IKANGFQ

-739 ATITT
+739 AVI
-744 ATDVVD
+744 ATGSEVVD
-750 GILEKE
+750 GILEGK
-756 QKVTIPTDINK
+756 QDVTIPTNINK
-767 VTIATKFNESL
+767 ATIVTKFNENL
-778 GMVLDDTKLNGT
+778 GLVLNDTKLNGT

-817 AEDKF
+817 AEHKF
-822 TVKDNQIVNGVY
+822 TAKDNQIVNGVY

-840 SQYKMDGTIT
+840 SQYDMDGTIT
-850 WDAQNGWGVKG
+850 WDAQNGWGVTG

-870 ENVFNGWEKDFDE
+870 ENVFNGWKNDFDGN
-883 SEAISGYRIVL
+883 SVTSGYRIVL
-894 ANTKYNADTKD
+894 ANTKYNNDTKD
-905 YTDEE
+905 YTDEA
-910 EFTKNVAIPN
+910 EFGKNVTITN
-920 VLINSTT
+920 KLINSET

-977 WRWIEAKDGNYTL
+977 WRWIEAADKGYIVKDGIWYSA
-990 IDGEWVIDTNKN
+990 DGK
-1002 GKKDAGEV
+1002 V
-1010 SRPLPKTSAVYAEEN
+1010 SKEDEMPKTSAVYAEEN

-1073 FVRNH
+1073 FVRDH
-1078 SHNSQDWGDQTIKF
+1078 SQNSQDWGNQTIKF
-1092 HKNSAST
+1092 RKNSSST

>member
-1 MNKKFLSAILFGALM
+1 MNKKFLSAVLFGALM

-24 SCKDYDDDIDELWGA
+24 SCKDYDDDIEELWGA
-39 VNGGKEE
+39 VNGGKED

-55 TSVSDLQGAQT
+55 TSVSDLQSAQT
-66 KLEAEIAAVKKE
+66 KLEAEIAAAKKE
-78 AADAKAAADQAAA
+78 
-91 DAADAKAAA
+91 AADAKAAA

-121 LVKMIQDN
+121 LVKMIQNN

-145 TIKGDIAALTAA
+145 TIKGDITALTAA

-166 DKLSKVESTLGER
+166 DKLSKVEGVLGER
-179 ISNLEADVKT
+179 ITNLEADVKT
-189 NKEEIGKLQGA
+189 NKEEIGKLQSA

-214 TGKELGNI
+214 TGKELGDVK
-222 NTRLGECEEA
+222 TKLEACEKA
-232 VKALQGFDVAETKA
+232 VEALQGFDVAETKA

-276 YTGVTHVSLVNSVNN
+276 YTGVTHVSLVNSESN
-291 NQGENN
+291 NQGKDK

-312 GDEWTLDKTISNK
+312 GDEWTLDKTIANK

-376 YDELLTGERGISKG
+376 YDELLTGTRGISKG

-398 LKNYDADSFN
+398 LKNYDEDSFN
-408 AAAYKDGKKVD
+408 AAATNKDGKKV
-419 NNQQYNLYAV
+419 LYAV

-454 EHGNFDPSEK
+454 KHGNFDPSEK

-476 INNRYSFESKSI
+476 INNRYTFESKSI

-495 STPAKEYKWSGNA
+495 STPAKEYKWTGYA

-522 KEGTPVATVEENQA
+522 KDGNFVAKEEENQA
-536 PEEGDNRSDMQA
+536 PETGDNRSNMQA

-556 ITISLKEKKGEK
+556 ITISLKEKNNEGK

-669 TKVIATEVDAKSGA
+669 TKVIATTVDAESGA

-711 KVNEN
+711 KVNGV
-716 PDLNNKITH
+716 TH
-725 TKANGFQ
+725 IKANGFQ

-739 ATITT
+739 AVI
-744 ATDVVD
+744 ATGSEVVD
-750 GILEKE
+750 GILEGK
-756 QKVTIPTDINK
+756 QDVTIPTNINK
-767 VTIATKFNESL
+767 ATIVTKFNENL
-778 GMVLDDTKLNGT
+778 GLVLNDTKLNGT

-817 AEDKF
+817 AEHKF
-822 TVKDNQIVNGVY
+822 TAKDNQIVNGVY

-840 SQYKMDGTIT
+840 SQYDMDGTIT
-850 WDAQNGWGVKG
+850 WDAQNGWGVTG

-870 ENVFNGWEKDFDE
+870 ENVFNGWKNDFDGN
-883 SEAISGYRIVL
+883 SVTSGYRIVL
-894 ANTKYNADTKD
+894 ANTKYNNDTKD
-905 YTDEE
+905 YTDEA
-910 EFTKNVAIPN
+910 EFGKNVTITN
-920 VLINSTT
+920 KLINSET

-977 WRWIEAKDGNYTL
+977 WRWIEAADKGYIVKDGIWYSA
-990 IDGEWVIDTNKN
+990 DGK
-1002 GKKDAGEV
+1002 V
-1010 SRPLPKTSAVYAEEN
+1010 SKEDEMPKTSAVYAEEN

-1073 FVRNH
+1073 FVRDH
-1078 SHNSQDWGDQTIKF
+1078 SQNSQDWGNQTIKF
-1092 HKNSAST
+1092 RKNSSST

>member
-1 MNKKFLSAILFGALM
+1 MNKKFLSAVLFGALM

-24 SCKDYDDDIDELWGA
+24 SCKDYDDDIEELWGA
-39 VNGGKEE
+39 VNGGKED

-55 TSVSDLQGAQT
+55 TSVSDLQSAQT
-66 KLEAEIAAVKKE
+66 KLEAEIAAAKKE
-78 AADAKAAADQAAA
+78 
-91 DAADAKAAA
+91 AADAKAAA

-121 LVKMIQDN
+121 LVKMIQNN

-145 TIKGDIAALTAA
+145 TIKGDITALTAA

-166 DKLSKVESTLGER
+166 DKLSKVEGVLGER
-179 ISNLEADVKT
+179 ITNLEADVKT
-189 NKEEIGKLQGA
+189 NKEEIGKLQSA

-214 TGKELGNI
+214 TGKELGDVK
-222 NTRLGECEEA
+222 TKLEACEKA
-232 VKALQGFDVAETKA
+232 VEALQGFDVAETKA

-276 YTGVTHVSLVNSVNN
+276 YTGVTHVSLVNSESN
-291 NQGENN
+291 NQGKDK

-312 GDEWTLDKTISNK
+312 GDEWTLDKTIANK

-376 YDELLTGERGISKG
+376 YDELLTGTRGISKG

-398 LKNYDADSFN
+398 LKNYDEDSFN
-408 AAAYKDGKKVD
+408 AAATNKDGKKV
-419 NNQQYNLYAV
+419 LYAV

-476 INNRYSFESKSI
+476 INNRYTFESKSI

-495 STPAKEYKWSGNA
+495 STPAKEYKWTGNA

-522 KEGTPVATVEENQA
+522 KDGNFVAKEEENQA
-536 PEEGDNRSDMQA
+536 PETGDNRSNMQA

-556 ITISLKEKKGEK
+556 ITISLKEKNNEGK

-669 TKVIATEVDAKSGA
+669 TKVIATTVDAESGA

-711 KVNEN
+711 KVNGV
-716 PDLNNKITH
+716 TH
-725 TKANGFQ
+725 IKANGFQ

-739 ATITT
+739 AVI
-744 ATDVVD
+744 ATGSEVVD
-750 GILEKE
+750 GILEGK
-756 QKVTIPTDINK
+756 QDVTIPTNINK
-767 VTIATKFNESL
+767 ATIVTKFNENL
-778 GMVLDDTKLNGT
+778 GLVLNDTKLNGT

-817 AEDKF
+817 AEHKF
-822 TVKDNQIVNGVY
+822 TAKDNQIVNGVY

-840 SQYKMDGTIT
+840 SQYDMDGTIT
-850 WDAQNGWGVKG
+850 WDAQNGWGVTG

-870 ENVFNGWEKDFDE
+870 ENVFNGWKNDFDGN
-883 SEAISGYRIVL
+883 SVTSGYRIVL
-894 ANTKYNADTKD
+894 ANTKYNNDTKD
-905 YTDEE
+905 YTDEA
-910 EFTKNVAIPN
+910 EFGKNVTITN
-920 VLINSTT
+920 KLINSET

-977 WRWIEAKDGNYTL
+977 WRWIEAADKGYIVKDGIWYSA
-990 IDGEWVIDTNKN
+990 DGK
-1002 GKKDAGEV
+1002 V
-1010 SRPLPKTSAVYAEEN
+1010 SKEDEMPKTSAVYAEEN
-1025 FEVNCADIFGVNTYN
+1025 FEVNCADIFGVNAYN

-1073 FVRNH
+1073 FVRDH
-1078 SHNSQDWGDQTIKF
+1078 SQNSQDWGNQTIKF
-1092 HKNSAST
+1092 RKNSSST

>member
-1 MNKKFLSAILFGALM
+1 MNKKFLSAVLFGALM

-24 SCKDYDDDIDELWGA
+24 SCKDYDDDIEELWGA
-39 VNGGKEE
+39 VNGGKED

-55 TSVSDLQGAQT
+55 TSVSDLQSAQT
-66 KLEAEIAAVKKE
+66 KLEAEIAAAKKE
-78 AADAKAAADQAAA
+78 
-91 DAADAKAAA
+91 AADAKAAA

-121 LVKMIQDN
+121 LVKMIQNN

-145 TIKGDIAALTAA
+145 TIKGDITALTAA

-166 DKLSKVESTLGER
+166 DKLSKVEGVLGER
-179 ISNLEADVKT
+179 ITNLEADVKT
-189 NKEEIGKLQGA
+189 NKEEIGKLQSA

-214 TGKELGNI
+214 TGKELGDVK
-222 NTRLGECEEA
+222 TKLEACEKA
-232 VKALQGFDVAETKA
+232 VEALQGFDVAETKA

-276 YTGVTHVSLVNSVNN
+276 YTGVTHVSLVNSESN
-291 NQGENN
+291 NQGKDK

-312 GDEWTLDKTISNK
+312 GDEWTLDKTIANK

-376 YDELLTGERGISKG
+376 YDELLTGTRGISKG

-398 LKNYDADSFN
+398 LKNYDEDSFN
-408 AAAYKDGKKVD
+408 AAATNKDGKKV
-419 NNQQYNLYAV
+419 LYAV

-454 EHGNFDPSEK
+454 EHGNFGPSEK

-476 INNRYSFESKSI
+476 INNRYTFESKSI

-495 STPAKEYKWSGNA
+495 STPAKEYKWTGNA

-522 KEGTPVATVEENQA
+522 KDGNFVAKEEENQA
-536 PEEGDNRSDMQA
+536 PETGDNRSNMQA

-556 ITISLKEKKGEK
+556 ITISLKEKNNEGK

-669 TKVIATEVDAKSGA
+669 TKVIATTVYAESGA

-711 KVNEN
+711 KVNGV
-716 PDLNNKITH
+716 TH
-725 TKANGFQ
+725 IKANGFQ

-739 ATITT
+739 AVI
-744 ATDVVD
+744 ATGSEVVD
-750 GILEKE
+750 GILEGK
-756 QKVTIPTDINK
+756 QDVTIPTNINK
-767 VTIATKFNESL
+767 ATIVTKFNENL
-778 GMVLDDTKLNGT
+778 GLVLNDTKLNGT

-817 AEDKF
+817 AEHKF
-822 TVKDNQIVNGVY
+822 TAKDNQIVNGVY

-840 SQYKMDGTIT
+840 SQYDMDGTIT
-850 WDAQNGWGVKG
+850 WDAQNGWGVTG

-870 ENVFNGWEKDFDE
+870 ENVFNGWKNDFDGN
-883 SEAISGYRIVL
+883 SVTSGYRIVL
-894 ANTKYNADTKD
+894 ANTKYNNDTKD
-905 YTDEE
+905 YTDEA
-910 EFTKNVAIPN
+910 EFGKNVTITN
-920 VLINSTT
+920 KLINSET

-977 WRWIEAKDGNYTL
+977 WRWIEAADKGYIVKDGIWYSA
-990 IDGEWVIDTNKN
+990 DGK
-1002 GKKDAGEV
+1002 V
-1010 SRPLPKTSAVYAEEN
+1010 SKEDEMPKTSAVYAEEN

-1073 FVRNH
+1073 FVRDH
-1078 SHNSQDWGDQTIKF
+1078 SQNSQDWGNQTIKF
-1092 HKNSAST
+1092 RKNSSST

>member
-1 MNKKFLSAILFGALM
+1 MNKKFLSAVLFGALM

-24 SCKDYDDDIDELWGA
+24 SCKDYDDDIEELWGA
-39 VNGGKEE
+39 VNGGKED

-55 TSVSDLQGAQT
+55 TSVSDLQSAQT
-66 KLEAEIAAVKKE
+66 KLEAEIAAAKKE
-78 AADAKAAADQAAA
+78 
-91 DAADAKAAA
+91 AADAKAAA

-121 LVKMIQDN
+121 LVKMIQNN

-145 TIKGDIAALTAA
+145 TIKGDITALTAA

-166 DKLSKVESTLGER
+166 DKLSKVEGVLGER
-179 ISNLEADVKT
+179 ITNLEADVKT
-189 NKEEIGKLQGA
+189 NKEEIGKLQSA

-214 TGKELGNI
+214 TGKELGDVK
-222 NTRLGECEEA
+222 TKLEACEKA
-232 VKALQGFDVAETKA
+232 VEALQGFDVAETKA

-276 YTGVTHVSLVNSVNN
+276 YTGVTHVSLVNSESN
-291 NQGENN
+291 NQGKDK

-312 GDEWTLDKTISNK
+312 GDEWTLDKTIANK

-376 YDELLTGERGISKG
+376 YDELLTGTRGISKG

-398 LKNYDADSFN
+398 LKNYDEDSFN
-408 AAAYKDGKKVD
+408 AAATNKDGKKV
-419 NNQQYNLYAV
+419 LYAV

-476 INNRYSFESKSI
+476 INNRYTFESKSI

-495 STPAKEYKWSGNA
+495 STPAKEYKWTGNA

-522 KEGTPVATVEENQA
+522 KDGNLVAKEEENQA
-536 PEEGDNRSDMQA
+536 PETGDNRSNMQA

-556 ITISLKEKKGEK
+556 ITISLKEKNNEGK

-669 TKVIATEVDAKSGA
+669 TKVIATTVDAESGA

-711 KVNEN
+711 KVNGV
-716 PDLNNKITH
+716 TH
-725 TKANGFQ
+725 IKANGFQ

-739 ATITT
+739 AVI
-744 ATDVVD
+744 ATGSEVVD
-750 GILEKE
+750 GILEGK
-756 QKVTIPTDINK
+756 QDVTIPTNINK
-767 VTIATKFNESL
+767 ATIVTKFNENL
-778 GMVLDDTKLNGT
+778 GLVLNDTKLNGT

-817 AEDKF
+817 AEHKF
-822 TVKDNQIVNGVY
+822 TAKDNQIVNGVY

-840 SQYKMDGTIT
+840 SQYDMDGTIT
-850 WDAQNGWGVKG
+850 WDAQNGWGVTG

-870 ENVFNGWEKDFDE
+870 ENVFNGWKNDFDGN
-883 SEAISGYRIVL
+883 SVTSGYRIVL
-894 ANTKYNADTKD
+894 ANTKYNNDTKD
-905 YTDEE
+905 YTDEA
-910 EFTKNVAIPN
+910 EFGKNVTITN
-920 VLINSTT
+920 KLINSET

-977 WRWIEAKDGNYTL
+977 WRWIEAADKGYIVKDGIWYSA
-990 IDGEWVIDTNKN
+990 DGK
-1002 GKKDAGEV
+1002 V
-1010 SRPLPKTSAVYAEEN
+1010 SKEDEMPKTSAVYAEEN

-1073 FVRNH
+1073 FVRDH
-1078 SHNSQDWGDQTIKF
+1078 SQNSQDWGNQTIKF
-1092 HKNSAST
+1092 RKNSSST

>member
-1 MNKKFLSAILFGALM
+1 
-16 VSSTGTFV
+16 
-24 SCKDYDDDIDELWGA
+24 SCKDYDDDIEELWGA
-39 VNGGKEE
+39 VNGGKED

-55 TSVSDLQGAQT
+55 TSVSDLQSAQT
-66 KLEAEIAAVKKE
+66 KLEAEIAAAKKE
-78 AADAKAAADQAAA
+78 
-91 DAADAKAAA
+91 AADAKAAA

-121 LVKMIQDN
+121 LVKMIQNN

-145 TIKGDIAALTAA
+145 TIKGDITALTAA

-166 DKLSKVESTLGER
+166 DKLSKVEGVLGER
-179 ISNLEADVKT
+179 ITNLEADVKT
-189 NKEEIGKLQGA
+189 NKEEIGKLQSA

-214 TGKELGNI
+214 TGKELGDVK
-222 NTRLGECEEA
+222 TKLEACEKA
-232 VKALQGFDVAETKA
+232 VEALQGFDVAETKA

-276 YTGVTHVSLVNSVNN
+276 YTGVTHVSLVNSESN
-291 NQGENN
+291 NQGKDK

-312 GDEWTLDKTISNK
+312 GDEWTLDKTIANK

-376 YDELLTGERGISKG
+376 YDELLTGTRGISKG

-398 LKNYDADSFN
+398 LKNYDEDSFN
-408 AAAYKDGKKVD
+408 AAATNKDGKKV
-419 NNQQYNLYAV
+419 LYAV

-476 INNRYSFESKSI
+476 INNRYTFESKSI

-495 STPAKEYKWSGNA
+495 STPAKEYKWTGNA

-522 KEGTPVATVEENQA
+522 KDGNFVAKEEENQA
-536 PEEGDNRSDMQA
+536 PETGDNRSNMQA

-556 ITISLKEKKGEK
+556 ITISLKEKNNEGK

-669 TKVIATEVDAKSGA
+669 TKVIATTVDAESGA

-711 KVNEN
+711 KVNGV
-716 PDLNNKITH
+716 TH
-725 TKANGFQ
+725 IKANGFQ

-739 ATITT
+739 AVI
-744 ATDVVD
+744 ATGSEVVD
-750 GILEKE
+750 GILEGK
-756 QKVTIPTDINK
+756 QDVTIPTNINK
-767 VTIATKFNESL
+767 ATIVTKFNENL
-778 GMVLDDTKLNGT
+778 GLVLNDTKLNGT

-817 AEDKF
+817 AEHKF
-822 TVKDNQIVNGVY
+822 TAKDNQIVNGVY

-840 SQYKMDGTIT
+840 SQYDMDGTIT
-850 WDAQNGWGVKG
+850 WDAQNGWGVTG

-870 ENVFNGWEKDFDE
+870 ENVFNGWKNDFDGN
-883 SEAISGYRIVL
+883 SVTSGYRIVL
-894 ANTKYNADTKD
+894 ANTKYNNDTKD
-905 YTDEE
+905 YTDEA
-910 EFTKNVAIPN
+910 EFGKNVTITN
-920 VLINSTT
+920 KLINSET

-977 WRWIEAKDGNYTL
+977 WRWIEAADKGYIVKDGIWYSA
-990 IDGEWVIDTNKN
+990 DGK
-1002 GKKDAGEV
+1002 V
-1010 SRPLPKTSAVYAEEN
+1010 SKEDEMPKTSAVYAEEN

-1073 FVRNH
+1073 FVRDH
-1078 SHNSQDWGDQTIKF
+1078 SQNSQDWGNQTIKF
-1092 HKNSAST
+1092 RKNSSST

>member
-1 MNKKFLSAILFGALM
+1 MNKKFLSAVLFGALM

-24 SCKDYDDDIDELWGA
+24 SCKDYDDDIEELWGA
-39 VNGGKEE
+39 VNGGKED

-55 TSVSDLQGAQT
+55 TSVSDLQSAQT
-66 KLEAEIAAVKKE
+66 KLEAEIAAAKKE
-78 AADAKAAADQAAA
+78 
-91 DAADAKAAA
+91 AADAKAAA

-121 LVKMIQDN
+121 LVKMIQNN

-145 TIKGDIAALTAA
+145 TIKGDITALTAA

-166 DKLSKVESTLGER
+166 DKLSKVEGVLGER
-179 ISNLEADVKT
+179 ITNLEADVKT
-189 NKEEIGKLQGA
+189 NKEEIGKLQSA

-214 TGKELGNI
+214 TGKELGDVK
-222 NTRLGECEEA
+222 TKLEACEKA
-232 VKALQGFDVAETKA
+232 VEALQGFDVAETKA

-276 YTGVTHVSLVNSVNN
+276 YTGVTHVSLVNSESN
-291 NQGENN
+291 NQGKDK

-312 GDEWTLDKTISNK
+312 GDEWTLDKTIANK

-376 YDELLTGERGISKG
+376 YDELLTGTRGISKG

-398 LKNYDADSFN
+398 LKNYDEDSFN
-408 AAAYKDGKKVD
+408 AAATNKDGKKV
-419 NNQQYNLYAV
+419 LYAV

-476 INNRYSFESKSI
+476 INNRYTFESKSI

-495 STPAKEYKWSGNA
+495 STPAKEYKWTGNA

-522 KEGTPVATVEENQA
+522 KDGNFVAKEEENQA
-536 PEEGDNRSDMQA
+536 PETGDNRSNMQA

-556 ITISLKEKKGEK
+556 ITISLKEKNNEGK
-568 WVAAE
+568 WVAVE

-669 TKVIATEVDAKSGA
+669 TKVIATTVDAESGA

-711 KVNEN
+711 KVNGV
-716 PDLNNKITH
+716 TH
-725 TKANGFQ
+725 IKANGFQ

-739 ATITT
+739 AVI
-744 ATDVVD
+744 ATGSEVVD
-750 GILEKE
+750 GILEGK
-756 QKVTIPTDINK
+756 QDVTIPTNINK
-767 VTIATKFNESL
+767 ATIVTKFNENL
-778 GMVLDDTKLNGT
+778 GLVLNDTKLNGT

-817 AEDKF
+817 AEHKF
-822 TVKDNQIVNGVY
+822 TAKDNQIVNGVY

-840 SQYKMDGTIT
+840 SQYDMDGTIT
-850 WDAQNGWGVKG
+850 WDAQNGWGVTG

-870 ENVFNGWEKDFDE
+870 ENVFNGWKNDFDGN
-883 SEAISGYRIVL
+883 SVTSGYRIVL
-894 ANTKYNADTKD
+894 ANTKYNNDTKD
-905 YTDEE
+905 YTDEA
-910 EFTKNVAIPN
+910 EFGKNVTITN
-920 VLINSTT
+920 KLINSET

-977 WRWIEAKDGNYTL
+977 WRWIEAADKGYIVKDGIWYSA
-990 IDGEWVIDTNKN
+990 DGK
-1002 GKKDAGEV
+1002 V
-1010 SRPLPKTSAVYAEEN
+1010 SKEDEMPKTSAVYAEEN

-1073 FVRNH
+1073 FVRDH
-1078 SHNSQDWGDQTIKF
+1078 SQNSQDWGNQTIKF
-1092 HKNSAST
+1092 RKNSSST

>member
-1 MNKKFLSAILFGALM
+1 MNKKFLSAVLFGALM

-24 SCKDYDDDIDELWGA
+24 SCKDYDDDIEELWGA
-39 VNGGKEE
+39 VNGGKED

-55 TSVSDLQGAQT
+55 TSVSDLQSAQT
-66 KLEAEIAAVKKE
+66 KLEAEIAAAKKE
-78 AADAKAAADQAAA
+78 
-91 DAADAKAAA
+91 AADAKAAA

-121 LVKMIQDN
+121 LVKMIQNN

-145 TIKGDIAALTAA
+145 TIKGDITALTAA

-166 DKLSKVESTLGER
+166 DKLSKVEGVLGER
-179 ISNLEADVKT
+179 ITNLEADVKT
-189 NKEEIGKLQGA
+189 NKEEIGKLQSA

-214 TGKELGNI
+214 TGKELGDVK
-222 NTRLGECEEA
+222 TKLEACEKA
-232 VKALQGFDVAETKA
+232 VEALQGFDVAETKA

-276 YTGVTHVSLVNSVNN
+276 YTGVTHVSLVNSESN
-291 NQGENN
+291 NQGKDK

-312 GDEWTLDKTISNK
+312 GDEWTLDKTIANK

-376 YDELLTGERGISKG
+376 YDELLTGTRGISKG

-398 LKNYDADSFN
+398 LKNYDEDSFN
-408 AAAYKDGKKVD
+408 AAATNKDGKKV
-419 NNQQYNLYAV
+419 LYAV

-476 INNRYSFESKSI
+476 INNRYTFESKSI

-495 STPAKEYKWSGNA
+495 STPAKEYKWTGNA

-522 KEGTPVATVEENQA
+522 KDGNFVAKEEENQA
-536 PEEGDNRSDMQA
+536 PETGDNRSNMQA

-556 ITISLKEKKGEK
+556 ITISLKEKNNEGK

-669 TKVIATEVDAKSGA
+669 TKVIATTVDAESGA

-711 KVNEN
+711 KVNGV
-716 PDLNNKITH
+716 TH
-725 TKANGFQ
+725 IKANGFQ

-739 ATITT
+739 AVI
-744 ATDVVD
+744 ATGSEVVD
-750 GILEKE
+750 GILEGK
-756 QKVTIPTDINK
+756 QDVTIPTNINK
-767 VTIATKFNESL
+767 ATIVTKFNENL
-778 GMVLDDTKLNGT
+778 GLVLNDTKLNGT

-817 AEDKF
+817 AEHKF
-822 TVKDNQIVNGVY
+822 TAKDNQIVNGVY

-840 SQYKMDGTIT
+840 SQYDMDGTIT
-850 WDAQNGWGVKG
+850 WDAQNGWGVTG
-861 TASEGTMNM
+861 TVSEGTMNM
-870 ENVFNGWEKDFDE
+870 ENVFNGWKNDFDGN
-883 SEAISGYRIVL
+883 SVTSGYRIVL
-894 ANTKYNADTKD
+894 ANTKYNNDTKD
-905 YTDEE
+905 YTDEA
-910 EFTKNVAIPN
+910 EFGKNVTITN
-920 VLINSTT
+920 KLINSET

-977 WRWIEAKDGNYTL
+977 WRWIEAADKGYIVKDGIWYSA
-990 IDGEWVIDTNKN
+990 DGK
-1002 GKKDAGEV
+1002 V
-1010 SRPLPKTSAVYAEEN
+1010 SKEDEMPKTSAVYAKEN

-1073 FVRNH
+1073 FVRDH
-1078 SHNSQDWGDQTIKF
+1078 SQNSQDWGNQTIKF
-1092 HKNSAST
+1092 RKNSSST

>member
-1 MNKKFLSAILFGALM
+1 MNKKFLSAVLFGALM

-24 SCKDYDDDIDELWGA
+24 SCKDYDDDIEELWGA
-39 VNGGKEE
+39 VNGGKED

-55 TSVSDLQGAQT
+55 TSVSDLQSAQT
-66 KLEAEIAAVKKE
+66 KLEAEIAAAKKE
-78 AADAKAAADQAAA
+78 
-91 DAADAKAAA
+91 AADAKAAA

-121 LVKMIQDN
+121 LVKMIQNN

-145 TIKGDIAALTAA
+145 TIKGDITALTAA

-166 DKLSKVESTLGER
+166 DKLSKVEGVLGER
-179 ISNLEADVKT
+179 ITNLEADVKT
-189 NKEEIGKLQGA
+189 NKEEIGKLQSA

-214 TGKELGNI
+214 TGKELGDVK
-222 NTRLGECEEA
+222 TKLEACEKA
-232 VKALQGFDVAETKA
+232 VEALQGFDVAETKA

-276 YTGVTHVSLVNSVNN
+276 YTGVTHVSLVNSESN
-291 NQGENN
+291 NQGKDK

-312 GDEWTLDKTISNK
+312 GDEWTLDKTIANK

-376 YDELLTGERGISKG
+376 YDELLTGTRGISKG

-398 LKNYDADSFN
+398 LKNYDEDSFN
-408 AAAYKDGKKVD
+408 AAATNKDGKKV
-419 NNQQYNLYAV
+419 LYAV

-476 INNRYSFESKSI
+476 INNRYTFESKSI

-495 STPAKEYKWSGNA
+495 STPAKEYKWTGNA

-522 KEGTPVATVEENQA
+522 KDGNFVAKEEENQA
-536 PEEGDNRSDMQA
+536 PETGDNRSNMQA

-556 ITISLKEKKGEK
+556 ITISLKEKNNEGK

-669 TKVIATEVDAKSGA
+669 TKVIATTVDAESGA

-711 KVNEN
+711 KVNGV
-716 PDLNNKITH
+716 TH
-725 TKANGFQ
+725 IKANGFQ

-739 ATITT
+739 AVI
-744 ATDVVD
+744 ATGSEVVD
-750 GILEKE
+750 GILEGK
-756 QKVTIPTDINK
+756 QDVTIPTNINK
-767 VTIATKFNESL
+767 ATIVTKFNENL
-778 GMVLDDTKLNGT
+778 GLVLNDTKLNGT

-817 AEDKF
+817 AEHKF
-822 TVKDNQIVNGVY
+822 TAKDNQIVNGVY

-840 SQYKMDGTIT
+840 SQYDMDGTIT
-850 WDAQNGWGVKG
+850 WDAQNGWGVTG

-870 ENVFNGWEKDFDE
+870 ENVFNGWKNDFDGNNVT
-883 SEAISGYRIVL
+883 SGYRIVL
-894 ANTKYNADTKD
+894 ANTKYNNDTKD
-905 YTDEE
+905 YTDEA
-910 EFTKNVAIPN
+910 EFGKNVTITN
-920 VLINSTT
+920 KLINSET

-977 WRWIEAKDGNYTL
+977 WRWIEAADKGYIVKDGIWYSA
-990 IDGEWVIDTNKN
+990 DGK
-1002 GKKDAGEV
+1002 V
-1010 SRPLPKTSAVYAEEN
+1010 SKEDEMPKTSAVYAEEN

-1073 FVRNH
+1073 FVRDH
-1078 SHNSQDWGDQTIKF
+1078 SQNSQDWGNQTIKF
-1092 HKNSAST
+1092 RKNSSST

>member
-1 MNKKFLSAILFGALM
+1 MNKKFLSAVLFGALM

-24 SCKDYDDDIDELWGA
+24 SCKDYDDDIEELWGA
-39 VNGGKEE
+39 VNGGKED

-55 TSVSDLQGAQT
+55 TSVSDLQSAQT
-66 KLEAEIAAVKKE
+66 KLEAEIAAAKKE
-78 AADAKAAADQAAA
+78 
-91 DAADAKAAA
+91 AADAKAAA

-121 LVKMIQDN
+121 LVKMIQNN

-145 TIKGDIAALTAA
+145 TIKGDITALTAA

-166 DKLSKVESTLGER
+166 DKLSKVEGVLGER
-179 ISNLEADVKT
+179 ITNLEADVKT
-189 NKEEIGKLQGA
+189 NKEEIGKLQSA

-214 TGKELGNI
+214 TGKELGDVK
-222 NTRLGECEEA
+222 TKLEACEKA
-232 VKALQGFDVAETKA
+232 VEALQGFDVAETKA

-276 YTGVTHVSLVNSVNN
+276 YTGVTHVSLVNSESN
-291 NQGENN
+291 NQGEDK
-297 WNLDFESV
+297 WNLNFESV

-312 GDEWTLDKTISNK
+312 GDEWTLDKTIANK

-376 YDELLTGERGISKG
+376 YDELLTGTRGISKG

-398 LKNYDADSFN
+398 LKNYDEDSFN
-408 AAAYKDGKKVD
+408 AAATNKDGKKV
-419 NNQQYNLYAV
+419 LYAV

-476 INNRYSFESKSI
+476 INNRYTFESKSI

-495 STPAKEYKWSGNA
+495 STPAKEYKWTGNA

-522 KEGTPVATVEENQA
+522 KDGNFVAKEEENQA
-536 PEEGDNRSDMQA
+536 PETGDNRSNMQA

-556 ITISLKEKKGEK
+556 ITISLKEKNNEGK

-578 YVTFDKKA
+578 YVTFDKKT

-669 TKVIATEVDAKSGA
+669 TKVIATTVDAESGA

-711 KVNEN
+711 KVNEV
-716 PDLNNKITH
+716 TH
-725 TKANGFQ
+725 IKANGFQ

-739 ATITT
+739 AVI
-744 ATDVVD
+744 ATGSEVVD
-750 GILEKE
+750 GILEGK
-756 QKVTIPTDINK
+756 QDVTIPTNINK
-767 VTIATKFNESL
+767 ATIVTKFNENL
-778 GMVLDDTKLNGT
+778 GLVLNDTKLNGT

-817 AEDKF
+817 AEHKF
-822 TVKDNQIVNGVY
+822 TAKDNQIVNGVY

-840 SQYKMDGTIT
+840 SQYDMDGTIT
-850 WDAQNGWGVKG
+850 WDAQNGWGVTG

-870 ENVFNGWEKDFDE
+870 ENVFNGWKNDFDGN
-883 SEAISGYRIVL
+883 SVTSGYRIVL
-894 ANTKYNADTKD
+894 ANTKYNNDTKD
-905 YTDEE
+905 YTDEA
-910 EFTKNVAIPN
+910 EFGKNVTITN
-920 VLINSTT
+920 KLINSET

-977 WRWIEAKDGNYTL
+977 WRWIEAADKGYIVKDGIWYSA
-990 IDGEWVIDTNKN
+990 DGK
-1002 GKKDAGEV
+1002 V
-1010 SRPLPKTSAVYAEEN
+1010 SKEDEMPKTSAVYAEEN

-1073 FVRNH
+1073 FVRDH
-1078 SHNSQDWGDQTIKF
+1078 SQNSQDWGNQTIKF

>member
-1 MNKKFLSAILFGALM
+1 MNKKFLSAVLFGALM

-24 SCKDYDDDIDELWGA
+24 SCKDYDDDIEELWGA
-39 VNGGKEE
+39 VNGGKED

-55 TSVSDLQGAQT
+55 TSVSDLQSAQT
-66 KLEAEIAAVKKE
+66 KLEAEIAAAKKE
-78 AADAKAAADQAAA
+78 
-91 DAADAKAAA
+91 AADAKAAA

-121 LVKMIQDN
+121 LVKMIQNN

-145 TIKGDIAALTAA
+145 TIKGDITALTAA

-166 DKLSKVESTLGER
+166 DKLSKVEGVLGER
-179 ISNLEADVKT
+179 ITNLEADVKT
-189 NKEEIGKLQGA
+189 NKEEIGKLQSA

-214 TGKELGNI
+214 TGKELGDVK
-222 NTRLGECEEA
+222 TKLEACEKA
-232 VKALQGFDVAETKA
+232 VEALQGFDVAETKA

-276 YTGVTHVSLVNSVNN
+276 YTGVTHVSLVNSESN
-291 NQGENN
+291 NQGKDK

-312 GDEWTLDKTISNK
+312 GDEWTLDKTIANK

-376 YDELLTGERGISKG
+376 YDELLTGTRGISKG

-398 LKNYDADSFN
+398 LKNYDEDSFN
-408 AAAYKDGKKVD
+408 AAATNKDGKKV
-419 NNQQYNLYAV
+419 LYAV

-476 INNRYSFESKSI
+476 INNRYTFESKSI

-495 STPAKEYKWSGNA
+495 STPAKEYKWTGNA

-522 KEGTPVATVEENQA
+522 KDGNFVAKEEENQA
-536 PEEGDNRSDMQA
+536 PETGDNRSNMQA

-556 ITISLKEKKGEK
+556 ITISLKEKNNEGK

-669 TKVIATEVDAKSGA
+669 TKVIATTVDAESGA

-711 KVNEN
+711 KVNGV
-716 PDLNNKITH
+716 TH
-725 TKANGFQ
+725 IKANGFQ

-739 ATITT
+739 AVI
-744 ATDVVD
+744 ATGSEVVD
-750 GILEKE
+750 GILEGK
-756 QKVTIPTDINK
+756 QDVTIPTNINK
-767 VTIATKFNESL
+767 ATIVTKFNENL
-778 GMVLDDTKLNGT
+778 GLVLNDTKLNGT

-817 AEDKF
+817 AEHKF
-822 TVKDNQIVNGVY
+822 TAKDNQIVNGVY

-840 SQYKMDGTIT
+840 SQYDMDGTIT
-850 WDAQNGWGVKG
+850 WDAQNGWGVTG

-870 ENVFNGWEKDFDE
+870 ENVFNGWKNDFDGN
-883 SEAISGYRIVL
+883 SVTSGYRIVL
-894 ANTKYNADTKD
+894 ANTKYNNDTKD
-905 YTDEE
+905 YTDEA
-910 EFTKNVAIPN
+910 EFGKNVTITN
-920 VLINSTT
+920 KLINSET

-977 WRWIEAKDGNYTL
+977 WRWIEAADKGYIVKDGIWYSA
-990 IDGEWVIDTNKN
+990 DGK
-1002 GKKDAGEV
+1002 V
-1010 SRPLPKTSAVYAEEN
+1010 SKEDEMPKTSAVYAEEN

-1047 MTKLNLKEIRVVDAK
+1047 MTKLNLEEIRVVDAK

-1073 FVRNH
+1073 FVRDH
-1078 SHNSQDWGDQTIKF
+1078 SQNSQDWGNQTIKF
-1092 HKNSAST
+1092 RKNSSST

>member
-1 MNKKFLSAILFGALM
+1 MNKKFLSAVLFGALM

-24 SCKDYDDDIDELWGA
+24 SCKDYDDDIEELWGA
-39 VNGGKEE
+39 VNGGKED

-55 TSVSDLQGAQT
+55 TSVSDLQSAQT
-66 KLEAEIAAVKKE
+66 KLEAEIAAAKKE
-78 AADAKAAADQAAA
+78 
-91 DAADAKAAA
+91 AADAKAAA

-121 LVKMIQDN
+121 LVKMIQNN

-145 TIKGDIAALTAA
+145 TIKGDITALTAA

-166 DKLSKVESTLGER
+166 DKLSKVEGVLGER
-179 ISNLEADVKT
+179 ITNLEADVKT
-189 NKEEIGKLQGA
+189 NKEEIGKLQSA

-214 TGKELGNI
+214 TGKELGDVK
-222 NTRLGECEEA
+222 TKLEACEKA
-232 VKALQGFDVAETKA
+232 VEALQGFDVAETKA

-276 YTGVTHVSLVNSVNN
+276 YTGVTHVSLVNSESN
-291 NQGENN
+291 NQGKDK

-312 GDEWTLDKTISNK
+312 GDEWTLDKTIANK

-376 YDELLTGERGISKG
+376 YDELLTGTRGISKG

-398 LKNYDADSFN
+398 LKNYDEDSFN
-408 AAAYKDGKKVD
+408 AAATNKDGKKV
-419 NNQQYNLYAV
+419 LYAV

-476 INNRYSFESKSI
+476 INNRYTFESKSI

-495 STPAKEYKWSGNA
+495 STPAKEYKWTGNA

-522 KEGTPVATVEENQA
+522 KDGNFVAKEEENQA
-536 PEEGDNRSDMQA
+536 PETGDNRSNMQA

-556 ITISLKEKKGEK
+556 ITISLKEKNNEGK

-669 TKVIATEVDAKSGA
+669 TKVIATTVDAESGA

-711 KVNEN
+711 KVNGV
-716 PDLNNKITH
+716 TH
-725 TKANGFQ
+725 IKANGFQ

-739 ATITT
+739 AVI
-744 ATDVVD
+744 ATGSEVVD
-750 GILEKE
+750 GILEGK
-756 QKVTIPTDINK
+756 QDVTIPTNINK
-767 VTIATKFNESL
+767 ATIVTKFNENL
-778 GMVLDDTKLNGT
+778 GLVLNDTKLNGT

-817 AEDKF
+817 AEHKF
-822 TVKDNQIVNGVY
+822 TAKDNQIVNGVY

-840 SQYKMDGTIT
+840 SQYDMDGTIT
-850 WDAQNGWGVKG
+850 WDAQNGWGVTG

-870 ENVFNGWEKDFDE
+870 ENVFNGWKNDFDGN
-883 SEAISGYRIVL
+883 SVTSGYRIVL
-894 ANTKYNADTKD
+894 ANTKYNNDTKD
-905 YTDEE
+905 YTDEA
-910 EFTKNVAIPN
+910 EFGKNVTITN
-920 VLINSTT
+920 KLINSET

-977 WRWIEAKDGNYTL
+977 WRWIEAADKGYIVKDGIWYSA
-990 IDGEWVIDTNKN
+990 DGK
-1002 GKKDAGEV
+1002 V
-1010 SRPLPKTSAVYAEEN
+1010 SKEDEMPKTSAVYAEEN

-1073 FVRNH
+1073 FVRDH
-1078 SHNSQDWGDQTIKF
+1078 SQNSQDWGNQTIKF
-1092 HKNSAST
+1092 RKNSSST
-1099 NPTADVASTLT
+1099 NPTADVAST
-1110 VVYVDMYGHVQTAEV
+1110 
-1125 GFTVKKQ
+1125 

>member
-1 MNKKFLSAILFGALM
+1 MNKKFLSAVLFGALM

-24 SCKDYDDDIDELWGA
+24 SCKDYDDDIEELWGA
-39 VNGGKEE
+39 VNGGKED

-55 TSVSDLQGAQT
+55 TSVSDLQSAQT
-66 KLEAEIAAVKKE
+66 KLEAEIAAAKKE
-78 AADAKAAADQAAA
+78 
-91 DAADAKAAA
+91 AADAKAAA

-121 LVKMIQDN
+121 LVKMIQNN

-145 TIKGDIAALTAA
+145 TIKGDITALTAA

-166 DKLSKVESTLGER
+166 DKLSKVEGVLGER
-179 ISNLEADVKT
+179 ITNLEADVKT
-189 NKEEIGKLQGA
+189 NKEEIGKLQSA

-214 TGKELGNI
+214 TGKELGDVK
-222 NTRLGECEEA
+222 TKLEACEKA
-232 VKALQGFDVAETKA
+232 VEALQGFDVAETKA

-276 YTGVTHVSLVNSVNN
+276 YTGVTHVSLVNSENN
-291 NQGENN
+291 NQGKDK

-312 GDEWTLDKTISNK
+312 GDEWTLDKTIANK

-376 YDELLTGERGISKG
+376 YDELLTGTRGISKG

-398 LKNYDADSFN
+398 LKNYDEDSFN
-408 AAAYKDGKKVD
+408 AAATNKDGKKV
-419 NNQQYNLYAV
+419 LYAV

-454 EHGNFDPSEK
+454 EHGDFDPSEK

-476 INNRYSFESKSI
+476 INNRYTFESKSI

-495 STPAKEYKWSGNA
+495 STPAKEYKWTGNA

-522 KEGTPVATVEENQA
+522 KDGNFVAKEEENQA
-536 PEEGDNRSDMQA
+536 PETGDNRSNMQA

-556 ITISLKEKKGEK
+556 ITISLKEKNNEGK

-669 TKVIATEVDAKSGA
+669 TKVIATTVDAESGA

-711 KVNEN
+711 KVNGV
-716 PDLNNKITH
+716 TH
-725 TKANGFQ
+725 IKANGFQ

-739 ATITT
+739 AVI
-744 ATDVVD
+744 ATGSEVVD
-750 GILEKE
+750 GILEGK
-756 QKVTIPTDINK
+756 QDVTIPTNINK
-767 VTIATKFNESL
+767 ATIVTKFNENL
-778 GMVLDDTKLNGT
+778 GLVLNDTKLNGT

-817 AEDKF
+817 AEHKF
-822 TVKDNQIVNGVY
+822 TAKDNQIVNGVY

-840 SQYKMDGTIT
+840 SQYDMDGTIT
-850 WDAQNGWGVKG
+850 WDAQNGWGVTG

-870 ENVFNGWEKDFDE
+870 ENVFNGWKNDFDGN
-883 SEAISGYRIVL
+883 SVTSGYRIVL
-894 ANTKYNADTKD
+894 ANTKYNNDTKD
-905 YTDEE
+905 YTDEA
-910 EFTKNVAIPN
+910 EFGKNVTITN
-920 VLINSTT
+920 KLINSET

-977 WRWIEAKDGNYTL
+977 WRWIEAADKGYIVKDGIWYSA
-990 IDGEWVIDTNKN
+990 DGK
-1002 GKKDAGEV
+1002 V
-1010 SRPLPKTSAVYAEEN
+1010 SKEDEMPKTSAVYAEEN

-1073 FVRNH
+1073 FVRDH
-1078 SHNSQDWGDQTIKF
+1078 SQNSQDWGNQTIKF
-1092 HKNSAST
+1092 RKNSSST

>member
-1 MNKKFLSAILFGALM
+1 MNKKFLSAVLFGALM

-24 SCKDYDDDIDELWGA
+24 SCKDYDDDIEELWGA
-39 VNGGKEE
+39 VNGGKED

-55 TSVSDLQGAQT
+55 TSVSDLQSAQT
-66 KLEAEIAAVKKE
+66 KLEAEIAAAKKE

-121 LVKMIQDN
+121 LVKMIQNN

-145 TIKGDIAALTAA
+145 TIKGDITALTAA

-166 DKLSKVESTLGER
+166 DKLSKVEGVLGER
-179 ISNLEADVKT
+179 ITNLEADVKT
-189 NKEEIGKLQGA
+189 NKEEIGKLQSA

-214 TGKELGNI
+214 TGKELGDVK
-222 NTRLGECEEA
+222 TKLEACEKA
-232 VKALQGFDVAETKA
+232 VEALQGFDVAETKA

-276 YTGVTHVSLVNSVNN
+276 YTGVTHVSLVNSEND
-291 NQGENN
+291 NQGEDK
-297 WNLDFESV
+297 WNLNFESV

-312 GDEWTLDKTISNK
+312 GDEWTLDKTIANK

-376 YDELLTGERGISKG
+376 YDELLTGTRGISKG

-398 LKNYDADSFN
+398 LKNYDEDSFN
-408 AAAYKDGKKVD
+408 AAATNKDGKKV
-419 NNQQYNLYAV
+419 LYAV

-454 EHGNFDPSEK
+454 VHGNFDPSEK

-476 INNRYSFESKSI
+476 INNRYTFESKSI

-495 STPAKEYKWSGNA
+495 STPAKEYKWTGNA

-522 KEGTPVATVEENQA
+522 KEGNFVAKEEENQA
-536 PEEGDNRSDMQA
+536 PETGDNRSNMQA

-556 ITISLKEKKGEK
+556 ITISLKEKNGDK

-669 TKVIATEVDAKSGA
+669 TKVIATKVDAKSGA

-711 KVNEN
+711 KVNEAE
-716 PDLNNKITH
+716 DLEESEKITH

-756 QKVTIPTDINK
+756 QKVTIPTNINK
-767 VTIATKFNESL
+767 ATIVTKFNENL
-778 GMVLDDTKLNGT
+778 GLVLNDTKLNGT

-817 AEDKF
+817 AEHKF
-822 TVKDNQIVNGVY
+822 TAKDNQIVNGVY

-840 SQYKMDGTIT
+840 SQYDMNGTIT
-850 WDAQNGWGVKG
+850 WDAQNGWGVTG

-870 ENVFNGWEKDFDE
+870 ENVFNGWKNDFNGN
-883 SEAISGYRIVL
+883 SVTSGYRIVL
-894 ANTKYNADTKD
+894 ANTKYNNDTKD
-905 YTDEE
+905 YTDEA
-910 EFTKNVAIPN
+910 EFGKNVTITN
-920 VLINSTT
+920 KLINSET

-941 AYVDNNKVLINQ
+941 AYVDNNKVLTNQ

-977 WRWIEAKDGNYTL
+977 WRWIEAADKGYIVKDGIWYSA
-990 IDGEWVIDTNKN
+990 DG
-1002 GKKDAGEV
+1002 KDSKEDEM
-1010 SRPLPKTSAVYAEEN
+1010 PKTSAVYAEEN

-1073 FVRNH
+1073 FVRDH
-1078 SHNSQDWGDQTIKF
+1078 SQNSQDWGNQTIKF

>member
-1 MNKKFLSAILFGALM
+1 MNKKFLSAVLFGALM

-24 SCKDYDDDIDELWGA
+24 SCKDYDDDIEELWGA
-39 VNGGKEE
+39 VNGGKED

-55 TSVSDLQGAQT
+55 TSVSDLQSAQT
-66 KLEAEIAAVKKE
+66 KLEAEIAAAKKE
-78 AADAKAAADQAAA
+78 
-91 DAADAKAAA
+91 AADAKAAA

-121 LVKMIQDN
+121 LVKMIQNN

-145 TIKGDIAALTAA
+145 TIKGDITALTAA

-166 DKLSKVESTLGER
+166 DKLSKVEGVLGER
-179 ISNLEADVKT
+179 ITNLEADVKT
-189 NKEEIGKLQGA
+189 NKEEIGKLQSA

-214 TGKELGNI
+214 TGKELGDVK
-222 NTRLGECEEA
+222 TKLEACEKA
-232 VKALQGFDVAETKA
+232 VEALQGFDVAETKA

-276 YTGVTHVSLVNSVNN
+276 YTGVTHVSLVNSESN
-291 NQGENN
+291 NQGKDK

-312 GDEWTLDKTISNK
+312 GDEWTLDKTIANK

-376 YDELLTGERGISKG
+376 YDELLTGTRGISKG

-398 LKNYDADSFN
+398 LKNYDEDSFN
-408 AAAYKDGKKVD
+408 AAATNKDGKKV
-419 NNQQYNLYAV
+419 LYAV

-454 EHGNFDPSEK
+454 EHDNFDPSEK

-476 INNRYSFESKSI
+476 INNRYTFESKSI

-495 STPAKEYKWSGNA
+495 STPAKEYKWTGNA

-522 KEGTPVATVEENQA
+522 KDGNFVAKEEENQA
-536 PEEGDNRSDMQA
+536 PETGDNRSNMQA

-556 ITISLKEKKGEK
+556 ITISLKEKNNEGK

-669 TKVIATEVDAKSGA
+669 TKVIATTVDAESGA

-711 KVNEN
+711 KVNGV
-716 PDLNNKITH
+716 TH
-725 TKANGFQ
+725 IKANGFQ

-739 ATITT
+739 AVI
-744 ATDVVD
+744 ATGSEVVD
-750 GILEKE
+750 GILEGK
-756 QKVTIPTDINK
+756 QDVTIPTNINK
-767 VTIATKFNESL
+767 ATIVTKFNENL
-778 GMVLDDTKLNGT
+778 GLVLNDTKLNGT

-817 AEDKF
+817 AEHKF
-822 TVKDNQIVNGVY
+822 TAKDNQIVNGVY

-840 SQYKMDGTIT
+840 SQYDMDGTIT
-850 WDAQNGWGVKG
+850 WDAQNGWGVTG

-870 ENVFNGWEKDFDE
+870 ENVFNGWKNDFDGN
-883 SEAISGYRIVL
+883 SVTSGYRIVL
-894 ANTKYNADTKD
+894 ANTKYNNDTKD
-905 YTDEE
+905 YTDEA
-910 EFTKNVAIPN
+910 EFGKNVTITN
-920 VLINSTT
+920 KLINSET

-977 WRWIEAKDGNYTL
+977 WRWIEAADKGYIVKDGIWYSA
-990 IDGEWVIDTNKN
+990 DGK
-1002 GKKDAGEV
+1002 V
-1010 SRPLPKTSAVYAEEN
+1010 SKEDEMPKTSAVYAEEN

-1073 FVRNH
+1073 FVRDH
-1078 SHNSQDWGDQTIKF
+1078 SQNSQDWGNQTIKF
-1092 HKNSAST
+1092 RKNSSST

>member
-1 MNKKFLSAILFGALM
+1 MNKKFLSAVLFGALM

-24 SCKDYDDDIDELWGA
+24 SCKDYDDDIEELWGA
-39 VNGGKEE
+39 VNGGKED

-55 TSVSDLQGAQT
+55 TSVSDLQSAQT
-66 KLEAEIAAVKKE
+66 KLEAEIAAAKKE
-78 AADAKAAADQAAA
+78 
-91 DAADAKAAA
+91 AADAKAAA

-121 LVKMIQDN
+121 LVKMIQNN

-145 TIKGDIAALTAA
+145 TIKGDITALTAA

-166 DKLSKVESTLGER
+166 DKLSKVEGVLGER
-179 ISNLEADVKT
+179 ITNLEADVKT
-189 NKEEIGKLQGA
+189 NKEEIGKLQSA

-214 TGKELGNI
+214 TGKELGDVK
-222 NTRLGECEEA
+222 TKLEACEKA
-232 VKALQGFDVAETKA
+232 VEALQGFDVAETKA

-276 YTGVTHVSLVNSVNN
+276 YTGVTHVSLVNSESN
-291 NQGENN
+291 NQGKDK

-312 GDEWTLDKTISNK
+312 GDEWTLDKTIANK

-376 YDELLTGERGISKG
+376 YDELLTGTRGISKG

-398 LKNYDADSFN
+398 LKNYDEDSFN
-408 AAAYKDGKKVD
+408 AAATNKDGKKV
-419 NNQQYNLYAV
+419 LYAV

-476 INNRYSFESKSI
+476 INNRYTFESKSI

-495 STPAKEYKWSGNA
+495 STPAKEYKWTGNA

-522 KEGTPVATVEENQA
+522 KDGNFVAKEEENQA
-536 PEEGDNRSDMQA
+536 PETGDNRSNMQA

-556 ITISLKEKKGEK
+556 ITISLKEKNNEGK

-669 TKVIATEVDAKSGA
+669 TKVIATTVDAGSGA

-711 KVNEN
+711 KVNGV
-716 PDLNNKITH
+716 TH
-725 TKANGFQ
+725 IKANGFQ

-739 ATITT
+739 AVI
-744 ATDVVD
+744 ATGSEVVD
-750 GILEKE
+750 GILEGK
-756 QKVTIPTDINK
+756 QDVTIPTNINK
-767 VTIATKFNESL
+767 ATIVTKFNENL
-778 GMVLDDTKLNGT
+778 GLVLNDTKLNGT

-817 AEDKF
+817 AEHKF
-822 TVKDNQIVNGVY
+822 TAKDNQIVNGVY

-840 SQYKMDGTIT
+840 SQYDMDGTIT
-850 WDAQNGWGVKG
+850 WDAQNGWGVTG

-870 ENVFNGWEKDFDE
+870 ENVFNGWKNDFDGNNVT
-883 SEAISGYRIVL
+883 SGYRIVL
-894 ANTKYNADTKD
+894 ANTKYNNDTKD
-905 YTDEE
+905 YTDEA
-910 EFTKNVAIPN
+910 EFGKNVTITN
-920 VLINSTT
+920 KLINSET

-977 WRWIEAKDGNYTL
+977 WRWIEAADKGYIVKDGIWYSA
-990 IDGEWVIDTNKN
+990 DGK
-1002 GKKDAGEV
+1002 V
-1010 SRPLPKTSAVYAEEN
+1010 SKEDEMPKTSAVYAEEN

-1073 FVRNH
+1073 FVRDH
-1078 SHNSQDWGDQTIKF
+1078 SQNSQDWGNQTIKF
-1092 HKNSAST
+1092 RKNSSST

>member
-1 MNKKFLSAILFGALM
+1 MNKKFLSAVLFGALM

-24 SCKDYDDDIDELWGA
+24 SCKDYDDDIEELWGA
-39 VNGGKEE
+39 VNGGKED

-55 TSVSDLQGAQT
+55 TSVSDLQSAQT
-66 KLEAEIAAVKKE
+66 KLEAEIAAAKKE
-78 AADAKAAADQAAA
+78 
-91 DAADAKAAA
+91 AADAKAAA

-121 LVKMIQDN
+121 LVKMIQNN

-145 TIKGDIAALTAA
+145 TIKGDITALTAA

-166 DKLSKVESTLGER
+166 DKLSKVEGVLGER
-179 ISNLEADVKT
+179 ITNLEADVKT
-189 NKEEIGKLQGA
+189 NKEEIGKLQSA

-214 TGKELGNI
+214 TGKELGDVK
-222 NTRLGECEEA
+222 TKLEACEKA
-232 VKALQGFDVAETKA
+232 VEALQGFDVAETKA

-276 YTGVTHVSLVNSVNN
+276 YTGVTHVSLVNSESN
-291 NQGENN
+291 NQGKDK

-312 GDEWTLDKTISNK
+312 GDEWTLDKTIANK

-376 YDELLTGERGISKG
+376 YDELLTGTRGISKG

-398 LKNYDADSFN
+398 LKNYDEDSFN
-408 AAAYKDGKKVD
+408 AAATNKDGKKV
-419 NNQQYNLYAV
+419 LYAV

-454 EHGNFDPSEK
+454 EHGNFDPSKK

-476 INNRYSFESKSI
+476 INNRYTFESKSI

-495 STPAKEYKWSGNA
+495 STPAKEYKWTGNA

-522 KEGTPVATVEENQA
+522 KDGNFVAKEEENQA
-536 PEEGDNRSDMQA
+536 PETGDNRSNMQA

-556 ITISLKEKKGEK
+556 ITISLKEKNNEGK

-669 TKVIATEVDAKSGA
+669 TKVIATTVDAESGA

-711 KVNEN
+711 KVNGV
-716 PDLNNKITH
+716 TH
-725 TKANGFQ
+725 IKANGFQ

-739 ATITT
+739 AVI
-744 ATDVVD
+744 ATGSEVVD
-750 GILEKE
+750 GILEGK
-756 QKVTIPTDINK
+756 QDVTIPTNINK
-767 VTIATKFNESL
+767 ATIVTKFNENL
-778 GMVLDDTKLNGT
+778 GLVLNDTKLNGT

-817 AEDKF
+817 AEHKF
-822 TVKDNQIVNGVY
+822 TAKDNQIVNGVY

-840 SQYKMDGTIT
+840 SQYDMDGTIT
-850 WDAQNGWGVKG
+850 WDAQNGWGVTG

-870 ENVFNGWEKDFDE
+870 ENVFNGWKNDFDGN
-883 SEAISGYRIVL
+883 SVTSGYRIVL
-894 ANTKYNADTKD
+894 ANTKYNNDTKD
-905 YTDEE
+905 YTDEA
-910 EFTKNVAIPN
+910 EFGKNVTITN
-920 VLINSTT
+920 KLINSET

-977 WRWIEAKDGNYTL
+977 WRWIEAADKGYIVKDGIWYSA
-990 IDGEWVIDTNKN
+990 DGK
-1002 GKKDAGEV
+1002 V
-1010 SRPLPKTSAVYAEEN
+1010 SKEDEMPKTSAVYAEEN

-1073 FVRNH
+1073 FVRDH
-1078 SHNSQDWGDQTIKF
+1078 SQNSQDWGNQTIKF
-1092 HKNSAST
+1092 RKNSSST

>member
-1 MNKKFLSAILFGALM
+1 MNKKFLSAVLFGALM

-24 SCKDYDDDIDELWGA
+24 SCKDYDDDIEELWGA
-39 VNGGKEE
+39 VNGGKED

-55 TSVSDLQGAQT
+55 TSVSDLQSAQT
-66 KLEAEIAAVKKE
+66 KLEAEIAAAKKE

-121 LVKMIQDN
+121 LVKMIQNN

-145 TIKGDIAALTAA
+145 TIKGDITALTAA

-166 DKLSKVESTLGER
+166 DKLSKVEGVLGER
-179 ISNLEADVKT
+179 ITNLEADVKT
-189 NKEEIGKLQGA
+189 NKEEIGKLQSA

-214 TGKELGNI
+214 TGKELGDVK
-222 NTRLGECEEA
+222 TKLEACEKA
-232 VKALQGFDVAETKA
+232 VEALQGFDVAETKA

-276 YTGVTHVSLVNSVNN
+276 YTGVTHVSLVNSESN
-291 NQGENN
+291 NQGEDK
-297 WNLDFESV
+297 WNLNFESV

-312 GDEWTLDKTISNK
+312 GDEWTLDKTIANK

-376 YDELLTGERGISKG
+376 YDELLTGTKGISKG

-398 LKNYDADSFN
+398 LKNYDEDSFN
-408 AAAYKDGKKVD
+408 AAATNKDGKKV
-419 NNQQYNLYAV
+419 LYAV

-454 EHGNFDPSEK
+454 EHGNFDSSEK

-476 INNRYSFESKSI
+476 INNRYTFESKSI

-495 STPAKEYKWSGNA
+495 STPAKEYKWTGNA

-522 KEGTPVATVEENQA
+522 KDGNFVATEEADQA
-536 PEEGDNRSDMQA
+536 PEIGDNRSNMQA

-556 ITISLKEKKGEK
+556 ITISLKEKKGDK

-669 TKVIATEVDAKSGA
+669 TKVIATTVDAKSGA

-711 KVNEN
+711 KVNGV
-716 PDLNNKITH
+716 TH

-732 VTLTAGT
+732 VTLTAGE
-739 ATITT
+739 AVITT
-744 ATDVVD
+744 NNKVVD
-750 GILEKE
+750 GILEE
-756 QKVTIPTDINK
+756 NQDVTIPTDINK
-767 VTIATKFNESL
+767 VTIATKFNEKL

-822 TVKDNQIVNGVY
+822 TAKDNQIVNGVY

-840 SQYKMDGTIT
+840 SQYEMDGTIT
-850 WDAQNGWGVKG
+850 WDAQSGWGVTG

-870 ENVFNGWEKDFDE
+870 ENVFNGWKNDFNE

-894 ANTKYNADTKD
+894 ANTKYNDDTKD
-905 YTDEE
+905 YTDEA

-990 IDGEWVIDTNKN
+990 IDDEWVIDTNKN
-1002 GKKDAGEV
+1002 GKKDTGEV
-1010 SRPLPKTSAVYAEEN
+1010 SRALPKTSAAYAEEN

-1078 SHNSQDWGDQTIKF
+1078 SQNSQDWGNQTIKF

>member
-1 MNKKFLSAILFGALM
+1 MNKKFLSAVLFGALM

-24 SCKDYDDDIDELWGA
+24 SCKDYDDDIEELWGA
-39 VNGGKEE
+39 VNGGKED

-55 TSVSDLQGAQT
+55 TSVSDLQSAQT
-66 KLEAEIAAVKKE
+66 KLEAEIAAAKKE
-78 AADAKAAADQAAA
+78 
-91 DAADAKAAA
+91 AADAKAAA

-121 LVKMIQDN
+121 LVKMIQNN

-145 TIKGDIAALTAA
+145 TIKGDITALTAA

-166 DKLSKVESTLGER
+166 DKLSKVEGVLGER
-179 ISNLEADVKT
+179 ITNLEADVKT
-189 NKEEIGKLQGA
+189 NKEEIGKLQSA

-214 TGKELGNI
+214 TGKELGDVK
-222 NTRLGECEEA
+222 TKLEACEKA
-232 VKALQGFDVAETKA
+232 VEALQGFDVAETKA

-276 YTGVTHVSLVNSVNN
+276 YTGVTHVSLVNSESN
-291 NQGENN
+291 NQGKDK

-312 GDEWTLDKTISNK
+312 GDEWTLDKTIANK

-376 YDELLTGERGISKG
+376 YDELLTGTRGISKG

-398 LKNYDADSFN
+398 LKNYDEDSFN
-408 AAAYKDGKKVD
+408 AAATNKDGKKV
-419 NNQQYNLYAV
+419 LYAV

-476 INNRYSFESKSI
+476 INNRYTFESKSI

-495 STPAKEYKWSGNA
+495 STPAKEYKWTGNA

-522 KEGTPVATVEENQA
+522 KDGNFVAKEEENQA
-536 PEEGDNRSDMQA
+536 PETGDNRSNMQA

-556 ITISLKEKKGEK
+556 ITISLKEKNNEGK

-669 TKVIATEVDAKSGA
+669 TKVIATTVDAESGA

-711 KVNEN
+711 KVNGV
-716 PDLNNKITH
+716 TH
-725 TKANGFQ
+725 IKANGFQ

-739 ATITT
+739 AVI
-744 ATDVVD
+744 ATGSEVVD
-750 GILEKE
+750 GILEGK
-756 QKVTIPTDINK
+756 QDVTIPTNINK
-767 VTIATKFNESL
+767 ATIVTKFNENL
-778 GMVLDDTKLNGT
+778 GLVLNDTKLNGT

-817 AEDKF
+817 AEHKF
-822 TVKDNQIVNGVY
+822 TAKDNQIVNGVY

-840 SQYKMDGTIT
+840 SQYDMDGTIT
-850 WDAQNGWGVKG
+850 WDAQNGWGVTG

-870 ENVFNGWEKDFDE
+870 ENVFNGWKNDFDGN
-883 SEAISGYRIVL
+883 SVTSGYRIVL
-894 ANTKYNADTKD
+894 ANTKYNNDTKD
-905 YTDEE
+905 YTDEA
-910 EFTKNVAIPN
+910 EFGKNVTITN
-920 VLINSTT
+920 VLINSTI

-932 VEYVYAGVS
+932 IEYVYAGVS

-977 WRWIEAKDGNYTL
+977 WRWIEAADKGYIVKDGIWYSA
-990 IDGEWVIDTNKN
+990 DGK
-1002 GKKDAGEV
+1002 V
-1010 SRPLPKTSAVYAEEN
+1010 SKEDEMPKTSAVYAEEN

-1073 FVRNH
+1073 FVRDH
-1078 SHNSQDWGDQTIKF
+1078 SQNSQDWGNQTIKF
-1092 HKNSAST
+1092 RKNSSST

>member
-1 MNKKFLSAILFGALM
+1 MNKKFLSAVLFGALM

-24 SCKDYDDDIDELWGA
+24 SCKDYDDDIEELWGA
-39 VNGGKEE
+39 VNGGKED

-55 TSVSDLQGAQT
+55 TSVSDLQSAQT
-66 KLEAEIAAVKKE
+66 KLEAEIAAAKKE
-78 AADAKAAADQAAA
+78 
-91 DAADAKAAA
+91 AADAKAAA

-121 LVKMIQDN
+121 LVKMIQNN

-145 TIKGDIAALTAA
+145 TIKGDITALTAA

-166 DKLSKVESTLGER
+166 DKLSKVEGVLGER
-179 ISNLEADVKT
+179 ITNLEADVKT
-189 NKEEIGKLQGA
+189 NKEEIGKLQSA

-214 TGKELGNI
+214 TGKELGDVK
-222 NTRLGECEEA
+222 TKLEACEKA
-232 VKALQGFDVAETKA
+232 VEALQGFDVAETKA

-276 YTGVTHVSLVNSVNN
+276 YTGVTHVSLVNSESN
-291 NQGENN
+291 NQGKDK

-312 GDEWTLDKTISNK
+312 GDEWTLDKTIANK

-376 YDELLTGERGISKG
+376 YDELLTGTRGISKG

-398 LKNYDADSFN
+398 LKNYDEDSFN
-408 AAAYKDGKKVD
+408 AAATNKDGKKV
-419 NNQQYNLYAV
+419 LYAV

-476 INNRYSFESKSI
+476 INNRYTFESKSI

-495 STPAKEYKWSGNA
+495 STPAKEYKWTGNA

-522 KEGTPVATVEENQA
+522 KDGNFVAKEEENQA
-536 PEEGDNRSDMQA
+536 PETGDNRSNMQA

-556 ITISLKEKKGEK
+556 ITISLKEKNNEGK

-669 TKVIATEVDAKSGA
+669 TKVIATTVDAESGA

-711 KVNEN
+711 KVNGV
-716 PDLNNKITH
+716 TH
-725 TKANGFQ
+725 IKANGFQ

-739 ATITT
+739 AVI
-744 ATDVVD
+744 ATGSEVVD
-750 GILEKE
+750 GILEEK
-756 QKVTIPTDINK
+756 QDVTIPTNINK
-767 VTIATKFNESL
+767 ATIVTKFNENL
-778 GMVLDDTKLNGT
+778 GLVLNDTKLNGT

-817 AEDKF
+817 AEHKF
-822 TVKDNQIVNGVY
+822 TAKDNQIVNGVY

-840 SQYKMDGTIT
+840 SQYDMDGTIT
-850 WDAQNGWGVKG
+850 WDAQNGWGVTG

-870 ENVFNGWEKDFDE
+870 ENVFNGWKNDFDGN
-883 SEAISGYRIVL
+883 SVTSGYRIVL
-894 ANTKYNADTKD
+894 ANTKYNNDTKD
-905 YTDEE
+905 YTDEA
-910 EFTKNVAIPN
+910 EFGKNVTITN
-920 VLINSTT
+920 KLINSET

-977 WRWIEAKDGNYTL
+977 WRWIEAADKGYIVKDGIWYSA
-990 IDGEWVIDTNKN
+990 DGK
-1002 GKKDAGEV
+1002 V
-1010 SRPLPKTSAVYAEEN
+1010 SKEDEMPKTSAVYAEEN

-1073 FVRNH
+1073 FVRDH
-1078 SHNSQDWGDQTIKF
+1078 SQNSQDWGNQTIKF
-1092 HKNSAST
+1092 RKNSSST

>member
-1 MNKKFLSAILFGALM
+1 MNKKFLSAVLFGALM

-24 SCKDYDDDIDELWGA
+24 SCKDYDDDIEELWGA
-39 VNGGKEE
+39 VNGGKED

-55 TSVSDLQGAQT
+55 TSVSDLQSAQT
-66 KLEAEIAAVKKE
+66 KLEAEIAAAKKE
-78 AADAKAAADQAAA
+78 
-91 DAADAKAAA
+91 AADAKAAA

-121 LVKMIQDN
+121 LVKMIQNN
-129 QGASEEDIKA
+129 QGASEENIKA

-145 TIKGDIAALTAA
+145 TIKGDITALTAA

-166 DKLSKVESTLGER
+166 DKLSKVEGVLGER
-179 ISNLEADVKT
+179 ITNLEADVKT
-189 NKEEIGKLQGA
+189 NKEEIGKLQSA

-214 TGKELGNI
+214 TGKELGDVK
-222 NTRLGECEEA
+222 TKLEACEKA
-232 VKALQGFDVAETKA
+232 VEALQGFDVAETKA

-276 YTGVTHVSLVNSVNN
+276 YTGVTHVSLVNSESN
-291 NQGENN
+291 NQGKDK

-312 GDEWTLDKTISNK
+312 GDEWTLDKTIANK

-376 YDELLTGERGISKG
+376 YDELLTGTRGISKG

-398 LKNYDADSFN
+398 LKNYDEDSFN
-408 AAAYKDGKKVD
+408 AAATNKDGKKV
-419 NNQQYNLYAV
+419 LYAV

-476 INNRYSFESKSI
+476 INNRYTFESKSI

-495 STPAKEYKWSGNA
+495 STPAKEYKWTGNA

-522 KEGTPVATVEENQA
+522 KDGNFVAKEEENQA
-536 PEEGDNRSDMQA
+536 PETGDNRSNMQA

-556 ITISLKEKKGEK
+556 ITISLKEKNNEGK

-669 TKVIATEVDAKSGA
+669 TKVIATTVDAESGA

-711 KVNEN
+711 KVNGV
-716 PDLNNKITH
+716 TH
-725 TKANGFQ
+725 IKANGFQ

-739 ATITT
+739 AVI
-744 ATDVVD
+744 ATGSEVVD
-750 GILEKE
+750 GILEGK
-756 QKVTIPTDINK
+756 QDVTIPTNINK
-767 VTIATKFNESL
+767 ATIVTKFNENL
-778 GMVLDDTKLNGT
+778 GLVLNDTKLNGT

-817 AEDKF
+817 AEHKF
-822 TVKDNQIVNGVY
+822 TAKDNQIVNGVY

-840 SQYKMDGTIT
+840 SQYDMDGTIT
-850 WDAQNGWGVKG
+850 WDAQNGWGVTG

-870 ENVFNGWEKDFDE
+870 ENVFNGWKNDFDGN
-883 SEAISGYRIVL
+883 SVTSGYRIVL
-894 ANTKYNADTKD
+894 ANTKYNNDTKD
-905 YTDEE
+905 YTDEA
-910 EFTKNVAIPN
+910 EFGKNVTITN
-920 VLINSTT
+920 KLINSET

-977 WRWIEAKDGNYTL
+977 WRWIEAADKGYIVKDGIWYSA
-990 IDGEWVIDTNKN
+990 DGK
-1002 GKKDAGEV
+1002 V
-1010 SRPLPKTSAVYAEEN
+1010 SKEDEMPKTSAVYAEEN

-1047 MTKLNLKEIRVVDAK
+1047 MTKLNLKEIRVV
-1062 ITSNGSKDEDY
+1062 ED
-1073 FVRNH
+1073 RK
-1078 SHNSQDWGDQTIKF
+1078 S
-1092 HKNSAST
+1092 
-1099 NPTADVASTLT
+1099 
-1110 VVYVDMYGHVQTAEV
+1110 VV
-1125 GFTVKKQ
+1125 

>member
-1 MNKKFLSAILFGALM
+1 MNKKFLSAVLFGALM

-24 SCKDYDDDIDELWGA
+24 SCKDYDDDIEELWGA
-39 VNGGKEE
+39 VNGGKED

-55 TSVSDLQGAQT
+55 TSVSDLQSAQT
-66 KLEAEIAAVKKE
+66 KLEAEIAAAKKE
-78 AADAKAAADQAAA
+78 
-91 DAADAKAAA
+91 AADAKAAA

-121 LVKMIQDN
+121 LVKMIQNN

-145 TIKGDIAALTAA
+145 TIKGDITALTAA

-166 DKLSKVESTLGER
+166 DKLSKVEGVLGER
-179 ISNLEADVKT
+179 ITNLEADVKT
-189 NKEEIGKLQGA
+189 NKEEIGKLQSA

-214 TGKELGNI
+214 TGKELGDVK
-222 NTRLGECEEA
+222 TKLEACEKA
-232 VKALQGFDVAETKA
+232 VEALQGFDVAETKA

-276 YTGVTHVSLVNSVNN
+276 YTGVTHVSLVNSESN
-291 NQGENN
+291 NQGKDK
-297 WNLDFESV
+297 WILDFESV

-312 GDEWTLDKTISNK
+312 GDEWTLDKTIANK

-376 YDELLTGERGISKG
+376 YDELLTGTRGISKG

-398 LKNYDADSFN
+398 LKNYDEDSFN
-408 AAAYKDGKKVD
+408 AAATNKDGKKV
-419 NNQQYNLYAV
+419 LYAV

-476 INNRYSFESKSI
+476 INNRYTFESKSI

-495 STPAKEYKWSGNA
+495 STPAKEYKWTGNA

-522 KEGTPVATVEENQA
+522 KDGNFVAKEEENQA
-536 PEEGDNRSDMQA
+536 PETGDNRSNMQA

-556 ITISLKEKKGEK
+556 ITISLKEKNNEGK

-669 TKVIATEVDAKSGA
+669 TKVIATTVDAESGA

-711 KVNEN
+711 KVNGV
-716 PDLNNKITH
+716 TH
-725 TKANGFQ
+725 IKANGFQ

-739 ATITT
+739 AVI
-744 ATDVVD
+744 ATGSEVVD
-750 GILEKE
+750 GILEGK
-756 QKVTIPTDINK
+756 QDVTIPTNINK
-767 VTIATKFNESL
+767 ATIVTKFNENL
-778 GMVLDDTKLNGT
+778 GLVLNDTKLNGT

-817 AEDKF
+817 AEHKF
-822 TVKDNQIVNGVY
+822 TAKDNQIVNGVY

-840 SQYKMDGTIT
+840 SQYDMDGTIT
-850 WDAQNGWGVKG
+850 WDAQNGWGVTG

-870 ENVFNGWEKDFDE
+870 ENVFNGWKNDFDGN
-883 SEAISGYRIVL
+883 SVTSGYRIVL
-894 ANTKYNADTKD
+894 ANTKYNNDTKD
-905 YTDEE
+905 YTDEA
-910 EFTKNVAIPN
+910 EFGKNVTITN
-920 VLINSTT
+920 KLINSET

-977 WRWIEAKDGNYTL
+977 WRWIEAADKGYIVKDGIWYSA
-990 IDGEWVIDTNKN
+990 DGK
-1002 GKKDAGEV
+1002 V
-1010 SRPLPKTSAVYAEEN
+1010 SKEDEMPKTSAVYAEEN

-1073 FVRNH
+1073 FVRDH
-1078 SHNSQDWGDQTIKF
+1078 SQNSQDWGNQTIKF
-1092 HKNSAST
+1092 RKNSSST

>member
-1 MNKKFLSAILFGALM
+1 MNKKFLSAVLFGALM

-24 SCKDYDDDIDELWGA
+24 SCKDYDDDIEELWGA
-39 VNGGKEE
+39 VNGGKED

-55 TSVSDLQGAQT
+55 TSVSDLQSAQT
-66 KLEAEIAAVKKE
+66 KLEAEIAAAKKE
-78 AADAKAAADQAAA
+78 
-91 DAADAKAAA
+91 AADAKAAA

-121 LVKMIQDN
+121 LVKMIQNN

-145 TIKGDIAALTAA
+145 TIKGDITALTAA

-166 DKLSKVESTLGER
+166 DKLSKVEGVLGER
-179 ISNLEADVKT
+179 ITNLEADVKT
-189 NKEEIGKLQGA
+189 NKEEIGKLQSA

-214 TGKELGNI
+214 TGKELGDVK
-222 NTRLGECEEA
+222 TKLEACEKA
-232 VKALQGFDVAETKA
+232 VEALQGFDVAETKA

-276 YTGVTHVSLVNSVNN
+276 YTGVTHVSLVNSESN
-291 NQGENN
+291 NQGKDK

-312 GDEWTLDKTISNK
+312 GDEWTLDKTIANK

-376 YDELLTGERGISKG
+376 YDELLTGTRGISKG

-398 LKNYDADSFN
+398 LKNYDEDSFN
-408 AAAYKDGKKVD
+408 AAATNKDGKKV
-419 NNQQYNLYAV
+419 LYAV

-476 INNRYSFESKSI
+476 INNRYTFESKSI

-495 STPAKEYKWSGNA
+495 SIPAKEYKWTGNA

-522 KEGTPVATVEENQA
+522 KDGNFVAKEEENQA
-536 PEEGDNRSDMQA
+536 PETGDNRSNMQA

-556 ITISLKEKKGEK
+556 ITISLKEKNNEGK

-669 TKVIATEVDAKSGA
+669 TKVIATTVDAESGA

-711 KVNEN
+711 KVNGV
-716 PDLNNKITH
+716 TH
-725 TKANGFQ
+725 IKANGFQ

-739 ATITT
+739 AVI
-744 ATDVVD
+744 ATGSEVVD
-750 GILEKE
+750 GILEGK
-756 QKVTIPTDINK
+756 QDVTIPTNINK
-767 VTIATKFNESL
+767 ATIVTKFNENL
-778 GMVLDDTKLNGT
+778 GLVLNDTKLNGT

-817 AEDKF
+817 AEHKF
-822 TVKDNQIVNGVY
+822 TAKDNQIVNGVY

-840 SQYKMDGTIT
+840 SQYDMDGTIT
-850 WDAQNGWGVKG
+850 WDAQNGWGVTG

-870 ENVFNGWEKDFDE
+870 ENVFNGWENDFDGN
-883 SEAISGYRIVL
+883 SVTSGYRIVL
-894 ANTKYNADTKD
+894 ANTKYNNDTKD
-905 YTDEE
+905 YTDEA
-910 EFTKNVAIPN
+910 EFGKNVTITN
-920 VLINSTT
+920 KLINSET

-977 WRWIEAKDGNYTL
+977 WRWIEAADKGYIVKDGIWYSA
-990 IDGEWVIDTNKN
+990 DGK
-1002 GKKDAGEV
+1002 V
-1010 SRPLPKTSAVYAEEN
+1010 SKEDEMPKTSAVYAEEN

-1073 FVRNH
+1073 FVRDH
-1078 SHNSQDWGDQTIKF
+1078 SQNSQDWGNQTIKF
-1092 HKNSAST
+1092 RKNSSST

>member
-1 MNKKFLSAILFGALM
+1 MNKKFLSAVLFGALM

-24 SCKDYDDDIDELWGA
+24 SCKDYDDDIEELWGA
-39 VNGGKEE
+39 VNGGKED

-55 TSVSDLQGAQT
+55 TSVSDLQSAQT
-66 KLEAEIAAVKKE
+66 KLEAEIAAAKKE
-78 AADAKAAADQAAA
+78 
-91 DAADAKAAA
+91 AADAKAAA

-121 LVKMIQDN
+121 LVKMIQNN

-145 TIKGDIAALTAA
+145 TIKGDITALTAA

-166 DKLSKVESTLGER
+166 DKLSKVEGVLGER
-179 ISNLEADVKT
+179 ITNLEADVKT
-189 NKEEIGKLQGA
+189 NKEEIGKLQSA

-214 TGKELGNI
+214 TGKELGDVK
-222 NTRLGECEEA
+222 TKLEACEKA
-232 VKALQGFDVAETKA
+232 VEALQGFDVAETKA

-276 YTGVTHVSLVNSVNN
+276 YTGVTHVSLVNSESN
-291 NQGENN
+291 NQGKDK

-312 GDEWTLDKTISNK
+312 GDEWTLDKTIANK

-368 VEVKNITP
+368 VEVKNVTP
-376 YDELLTGERGISKG
+376 YDELLTGTRGISKG

-398 LKNYDADSFN
+398 LKNYDEDSFN
-408 AAAYKDGKKVD
+408 AAATNKDGKKV
-419 NNQQYNLYAV
+419 LYAV

-476 INNRYSFESKSI
+476 INNRYTFESKSI

-495 STPAKEYKWSGNA
+495 STPAKEYKWTGNA

-522 KEGTPVATVEENQA
+522 KDGNFVAKEEENQA
-536 PEEGDNRSDMQA
+536 PETGDNRSNMQA

-556 ITISLKEKKGEK
+556 ITISLKEKNNEGK

-669 TKVIATEVDAKSGA
+669 TKVIATTVDAESGA

-711 KVNEN
+711 KVNGV
-716 PDLNNKITH
+716 TH
-725 TKANGFQ
+725 IKANGFQ

-739 ATITT
+739 AVI
-744 ATDVVD
+744 ATGSEVVD
-750 GILEKE
+750 GILEGK
-756 QKVTIPTDINK
+756 QDVTIPTNINK
-767 VTIATKFNESL
+767 ATIVTKFNENL
-778 GMVLDDTKLNGT
+778 GLVLNDTKLNGT

-817 AEDKF
+817 AEHKF
-822 TVKDNQIVNGVY
+822 TAKDNQIVNGVY

-840 SQYKMDGTIT
+840 SQYDMDGTIT
-850 WDAQNGWGVKG
+850 WDAQNGWGVTG

-870 ENVFNGWEKDFDE
+870 ENVFNGWKNDFDGN
-883 SEAISGYRIVL
+883 SVTSGYRIVL
-894 ANTKYNADTKD
+894 ANTKYNNDTKD
-905 YTDEE
+905 YTDEA
-910 EFTKNVAIPN
+910 EFGKNVTITN
-920 VLINSTT
+920 KLINSET

-977 WRWIEAKDGNYTL
+977 WRWIEAADKGYIVKDGIWYSA
-990 IDGEWVIDTNKN
+990 DGK
-1002 GKKDAGEV
+1002 V
-1010 SRPLPKTSAVYAEEN
+1010 SKEDEMPKTSAVYAEEN

-1073 FVRNH
+1073 FVRDH
-1078 SHNSQDWGDQTIKF
+1078 SQNSQDWGNQTIKF
-1092 HKNSAST
+1092 RKNSSST

>member
-1 MNKKFLSAILFGALM
+1 MNKKFLSAVLFGALM

-24 SCKDYDDDIDELWGA
+24 SCKDYDDDIEELWGA
-39 VNGGKEE
+39 VNGGKED

-55 TSVSDLQGAQT
+55 TSVSDLQSAQT
-66 KLEAEIAAVKKE
+66 KLEAEIAAAKKE
-78 AADAKAAADQAAA
+78 
-91 DAADAKAAA
+91 AADAKAAA

-121 LVKMIQDN
+121 LVKMIQNN

-145 TIKGDIAALTAA
+145 TIKGDITALTAA

-166 DKLSKVESTLGER
+166 DKLSKVEGVLGER
-179 ISNLEADVKT
+179 ITNLEADVKT
-189 NKEEIGKLQGA
+189 NKEEIGKLQSA

-214 TGKELGNI
+214 TGKELGDVK
-222 NTRLGECEEA
+222 TKLEACEKA
-232 VKALQGFDVAETKA
+232 VEALQGFDVAETKA

-276 YTGVTHVSLVNSVNN
+276 YTGVTHVSLVNSESN
-291 NQGENN
+291 NQGKDK

-312 GDEWTLDKTISNK
+312 GDEWTLDKTIANK

-376 YDELLTGERGISKG
+376 YDELLTGTRGISKG

-398 LKNYDADSFN
+398 LKNYDEDSFN
-408 AAAYKDGKKVD
+408 AAATNKDGKKV
-419 NNQQYNLYAV
+419 LYAV

-476 INNRYSFESKSI
+476 INNRYTFESKSI

-495 STPAKEYKWSGNA
+495 STPAKEYKWTGNA

-522 KEGTPVATVEENQA
+522 KDGNFVAKEEENQA
-536 PEEGDNRSDMQA
+536 PETGDNRSNMQA

-556 ITISLKEKKGEK
+556 ITISLKEKNNEGK

-669 TKVIATEVDAKSGA
+669 TKVIATTVDAESGA

-711 KVNEN
+711 KVNGV
-716 PDLNNKITH
+716 TH
-725 TKANGFQ
+725 IKANGFQ

-739 ATITT
+739 AVI
-744 ATDVVD
+744 ATGSEVVD
-750 GILEKE
+750 GILEGK
-756 QKVTIPTDINK
+756 QDVTIPTNINK
-767 VTIATKFNESL
+767 ATIVTKFNENL
-778 GMVLDDTKLNGT
+778 GLVLNDTKLNGT

-817 AEDKF
+817 AEHKF
-822 TVKDNQIVNGVY
+822 TAKDNQIVNGVY

-840 SQYKMDGTIT
+840 SQYDMDGTIT
-850 WDAQNGWGVKG
+850 WDAQNGWGVTG

-870 ENVFNGWEKDFDE
+870 ENVFNGWKNDFDGN
-883 SEAISGYRIVL
+883 SVTSGYRIVL
-894 ANTKYNADTKD
+894 ANTKYNNDTKD
-905 YTDEE
+905 YTDEA
-910 EFTKNVAIPN
+910 EFGKNVTITN
-920 VLINSTT
+920 KLINSET

-977 WRWIEAKDGNYTL
+977 WRWIEAADKGYIVKDGIWYSA
-990 IDGEWVIDTNKN
+990 DGK
-1002 GKKDAGEV
+1002 V
-1010 SRPLPKTSAVYAEEN
+1010 SKEDEMPKTSAVYAEEN
-1025 FEVNCADIFGVNTYN
+1025 FEVNCADIFGVN
-1040 STKYGVD
+1040 
-1047 MTKLNLKEIRVVDAK
+1047 M
-1062 ITSNGSKDEDY
+1062 
-1073 FVRNH
+1073 
-1078 SHNSQDWGDQTIKF
+1078 
-1092 HKNSAST
+1092 
-1099 NPTADVASTLT
+1099 
-1110 VVYVDMYGHVQTAEV
+1110 
-1125 GFTVKKQ
+1125 

>member
-1 MNKKFLSAILFGALM
+1 MNKKFLSAVLFGALM

-24 SCKDYDDDIDELWGA
+24 SCKDYDDDIEELWGA
-39 VNGGKEE
+39 VNGGKED

-55 TSVSDLQGAQT
+55 TSVSDLQSAQT
-66 KLEAEIAAVKKE
+66 KLEAEIAAAKKE

-121 LVKMIQDN
+121 LVKMIQNN

-145 TIKGDIAALTAA
+145 TIKGDITALTAA

-166 DKLSKVESTLGER
+166 DKLSKVEGVLGER
-179 ISNLEADVKT
+179 ITNLEADVKT
-189 NKEEIGKLQGA
+189 NKEEIGKLQSA

-214 TGKELGNI
+214 TGKELGDVK
-222 NTRLGECEEA
+222 TKLEACEKA
-232 VKALQGFDVAETKA
+232 VEALQGFDVAETKA

-276 YTGVTHVSLVNSVNN
+276 YTGVTHVSLVNSESD
-291 NQGENN
+291 NQGEDK
-297 WNLDFESV
+297 WNLNFESV

-312 GDEWTLDKTISNK
+312 GDEWTLDKTIANK

-376 YDELLTGERGISKG
+376 YDELLTGTRGISKG

-398 LKNYDADSFN
+398 LKNYDEDSFN
-408 AAAYKDGKKVD
+408 AAATNKDGKKV
-419 NNQQYNLYAV
+419 LYAV

-454 EHGNFDPSEK
+454 VHGNFDPSEK

-476 INNRYSFESKSI
+476 INNRYTFESKSI

-495 STPAKEYKWSGNA
+495 STPAKEYKWTGNA

-522 KEGTPVATVEENQA
+522 KEGNFVAKEEENQA
-536 PEEGDNRSDMQA
+536 PETGDNRSNMQA

-556 ITISLKEKKGEK
+556 ITISLKEKNGDK

-669 TKVIATEVDAKSGA
+669 TKVIATKVDAKSGA

-711 KVNEN
+711 KVNEAE
-716 PDLNNKITH
+716 DLEESEKITH

-756 QKVTIPTDINK
+756 QKVTIPTNINK
-767 VTIATKFNESL
+767 ATIVTKFNENL
-778 GMVLDDTKLNGT
+778 GLVLNDTKLNGT

-817 AEDKF
+817 AEHKF
-822 TVKDNQIVNGVY
+822 TAKDNQIVNGVY

-840 SQYKMDGTIT
+840 SQYDMNGTIT
-850 WDAQNGWGVKG
+850 WDAQNGWGVTG

-870 ENVFNGWEKDFDE
+870 ENVFNGWKNDFNGN
-883 SEAISGYRIVL
+883 SVTSGYRIVL
-894 ANTKYNADTKD
+894 ANTKYNNDTKD
-905 YTDEE
+905 YTDEA
-910 EFTKNVAIPN
+910 EFGKNVTITN
-920 VLINSTT
+920 KLINSET

-941 AYVDNNKVLINQ
+941 AYVDNNKVLTNQ

-977 WRWIEAKDGNYTL
+977 WRWIEAADKGYIVKDGIWYSA
-990 IDGEWVIDTNKN
+990 DG
-1002 GKKDAGEV
+1002 KDSKEDEM
-1010 SRPLPKTSAVYAEEN
+1010 PKTSAVYAEEN

-1073 FVRNH
+1073 FVRDH
-1078 SHNSQDWGDQTIKF
+1078 SQNSQDWGNQTIKF

>member
-1 MNKKFLSAILFGALM
+1 MNKKFLSAVLFGALM

-24 SCKDYDDDIDELWGA
+24 SCKDYDDDIEELWGA
-39 VNGGKEE
+39 VNGGKED

-55 TSVSDLQGAQT
+55 TSVSDLQSAQT
-66 KLEAEIAAVKKE
+66 KLEAEIAAAKKE
-78 AADAKAAADQAAA
+78 
-91 DAADAKAAA
+91 AADAKAAA

-121 LVKMIQDN
+121 LVKMIQNN

-145 TIKGDIAALTAA
+145 TIKGDITALTAA

-166 DKLSKVESTLGER
+166 DKLSKVEGVLGER
-179 ISNLEADVKT
+179 ITNLEADVKT
-189 NKEEIGKLQGA
+189 NKEEIGKLQSA

-214 TGKELGNI
+214 TGKELGDVK
-222 NTRLGECEEA
+222 TKLEACEKA
-232 VKALQGFDVAETKA
+232 VEALQGFDVAETKA

-276 YTGVTHVSLVNSVNN
+276 YTGVTHVSLVNSESN
-291 NQGENN
+291 NQGKDK

-312 GDEWTLDKTISNK
+312 GDEWTLDKTIANK

-376 YDELLTGERGISKG
+376 YDELLTGTRGISKG

-398 LKNYDADSFN
+398 LKNYDEDSFN
-408 AAAYKDGKKVD
+408 AAATNKDGKKV
-419 NNQQYNLYAV
+419 LYAV

-476 INNRYSFESKSI
+476 INNRYTFESKSI

-495 STPAKEYKWSGNA
+495 STPAKEYKWTGNA

-522 KEGTPVATVEENQA
+522 KDGNFVAKEEENQA
-536 PEEGDNRSDMQA
+536 PETGDNRSDMQA

-556 ITISLKEKKGEK
+556 ITISLKEKNNEGK

-669 TKVIATEVDAKSGA
+669 TKVIATTVDAESGA

-711 KVNEN
+711 KVNGV
-716 PDLNNKITH
+716 TH
-725 TKANGFQ
+725 IKANGFQ

-739 ATITT
+739 AVI
-744 ATDVVD
+744 ATGSEVVD
-750 GILEKE
+750 GILEGK
-756 QKVTIPTDINK
+756 QDVTIPTNINK
-767 VTIATKFNESL
+767 ATIVTKFNENL
-778 GMVLDDTKLNGT
+778 GLVLNDTKLNGT

-817 AEDKF
+817 AEHKF
-822 TVKDNQIVNGVY
+822 TAKDNQIVNGVY

-840 SQYKMDGTIT
+840 SQYDMDDTIT
-850 WDAQNGWGVKG
+850 WDAQNGWGVTG

-870 ENVFNGWEKDFDE
+870 ENVFNGWKNDFDGN
-883 SEAISGYRIVL
+883 SVTSGYRIVL
-894 ANTKYNADTKD
+894 ANTKYNNDTKD
-905 YTDEE
+905 YTDEA
-910 EFTKNVAIPN
+910 EFGKNVTITN
-920 VLINSTT
+920 KLINSET

-977 WRWIEAKDGNYTL
+977 WRWIEAADKGYIVKDGIWYSA
-990 IDGEWVIDTNKN
+990 DGK
-1002 GKKDAGEV
+1002 V
-1010 SRPLPKTSAVYAEEN
+1010 SKEDEMPKTSAVYAEEN

-1073 FVRNH
+1073 FVRDH
-1078 SHNSQDWGDQTIKF
+1078 SQNSQDWGNQTIKF
-1092 HKNSAST
+1092 RKNSSST